1 MSTIQSKKNQKHISI
16 NNARVNNLNNVSC
29 EIPRNALTVISGVS
43 GSGKSSLAFETLY
56 AEGQRRFV
64 ESLSSYARQ
73 FLDRMNKPDVD
84 SITGLPPAIAIEQ
97 RGFARNPRSTVAT
110 QTEIYDYLRLLFGRI
125 GQTMCTCGREVR
137 KDTPAHAASVIS
149 SWNEGAKVYLL
160 FPPIDKERTISESIQ
175 SLIEN
180 GYFRAVSP
188 GSDEIIDLQEK
199 KKWSDEDYE
208 SMLIVADRVIV
219 KHDQESL
226 SRITDSLETAFVLG
240 RGRVIARNLQQS
252 EDFYFSTLFECAFC
266 NIVYQEPEPRLFS
279 FNSPF
284 GACKTCQ
291 GFGRSIGIDKNLV
304 IPDVQLSLS
313 KGAIHPFRT
322 AGFTEYHRDSL
333 DFARRHSIATNMPYS
348 ILTEEQKTMLW
359 NGDTLFPG
367 INGFFAMAEEKAQ
380 AKVGYRVLLSRYRGY
395 TQCVDCNSS
404 RLRQSARRVFVAGK
418 SLPEIMKMTLEQA
431 SEFYETISL
440 TKHQL
445 HIVELVLK
453 EIRSRLKM
461 LVDIGLEYITL
472 DRMAHT
478 LSGGESQRITLATS
492 LGSSLVGTL
501 YVLDEPS
508 IGLHARDTWRLLQLL
523 KRLKSLGN
531 TVVVVEHDPEI
542 ILEADNVIDI
552 GPKAGELGG
561 NIMFSGTVDE
571 MLKSKQS
578 LTGQYLS
585 GKTSI
590 PIPTTRSK
598 GNGKVLEIIKPME
611 RTLKGDT
618 VSIPL
623 GCMTVITGVS
633 GSGKSTLVH
642 EVMAPNIKK
651 KLSGYAG
658 VTGACQQILGME
670 HLGGIELVDQSP
682 IGKSSRS
689 TPVTYTKAFDAIRDL
704 FSETPAAK
712 QFGWRPGNFS
722 FNVPGGRCETCEG
735 EGSVTV
741 EMQFLPDITLECE
754 SCKGTR
760 YKKEVRDILFKGK
773 SIVDVLGM
781 TVQEALSF
789 FQGNKRIVNKLQTL
803 NDVGLGYIRL
813 GQPSTKLS
821 GGEAQR
827 IKLAAC
833 IDEAQSEQ
841 TLFIFDE
848 PTTGLHLDDIATLIL
863 CFRRL
868 IEKGHTVLIIEHNL
882 HVIASADHI
891 IDLGPEAGEN
901 GGHVVAAGTPEEIA
915 NNKKS
920 YTGIALKELLK

>member
-1 MSTIQSKKNQKHISI
+1 MPKKSPQKKYITITH
-16 NNARVNNLNNVSC
+16 ARVNNLKDISC

-73 FLDRMNKPDVD
+73 FLDRMNKPDVE

-110 QTEIYDYLRLLFGRI
+110 QTEIYDYLRLLYGRI
-125 GQTMCTCGREVR
+125 GTTICTCGREVR
-137 KDTPAHAASVIS
+137 KDTPAHAATVIS
-149 SWNEGAKVYLL
+149 EWNEGDRLYVL
-160 FPPIDKERTISESIQ
+160 FPIHISEHSFEQAIL

-180 GYFRAVSP
+180 GFYRAVMPAS
-188 GSDEIIDLQEK
+188 SDIIDLQQIALSSIDDSDQMLMLGDRIIIK
-199 KKWSDEDYE
+199 KDEAF
-208 SMLIVADRVIV
+208 V
-219 KHDQESL
+219 
-226 SRITDSLETAFVLG
+226 SRLTESLETAFSLG
-240 RGRVIARNLQQS
+240 HGRVTVRNIS
-252 EDFYFSTLFECAFC
+252 SMEDACFSNVYECAFC
-266 NIVYQEPEPRLFS
+266 NIEYQEPEPRLFS

-291 GFGRSIGIDKNLV
+291 GFGRSVGLDASLV
-304 IPDVQLSLS
+304 IPDMHLSLQ

-333 DFARRHSIATNMPYS
+333 DFARRHSIPDAIPYS
-348 ILTEEQKTMLW
+348 MLTEQQRTMLW
-359 NGDTLFPG
+359 EGDALFPG
-367 INGFFAMAEEKAQ
+367 INGFFAYAEEKAA

-395 TQCVDCNSS
+395 TTCHECNGA
-404 RLRQSARRVFVAGK
+404 RLRKSARRVFVAGK
-418 SLPEIMKMTLEQA
+418 ILPEIIRMTIADAYAWFDALRV
-431 SEFYETISL
+431 SESQFKIAEM
-440 TKHQL
+440 
-445 HIVELVLK
+445 VLK
-453 EIRSRLKM
+453 EIHSRLRM
-461 LVDIGLEYITL
+461 LVEIGLEYITL

-508 IGLHARDTWRLLQLL
+508 IGLHHRDTWRLMQLL
-523 KRLKSLGN
+523 KRLRSLGN

-542 ILEADNVIDI
+542 IASADHVIDI

-561 NIMFSGTVDE
+561 EIMFSGSVED
-571 MLKSKQS
+571 MLASKES

-585 GKTSI
+585 GKKHIDI
-590 PIPTTRSK
+590 PKKRSK
-598 GNGKVLEIIKPME
+598 GNGHFLEIIEPKE
-611 RTLKGDT
+611 RNLKGDT

-623 GCMTVITGVS
+623 GCITVVTGVS

-642 EVMAPNIKK
+642 EVLAPALKK
-651 KLSGYAG
+651 KYAG
-658 VTGACQQILGME
+658 FAGSIGACKDILGAGNLQAVE
-670 HLGGIELVDQSP
+670 IVDQSP

-704 FSETPAAK
+704 FSETPASK
-712 QFGWRPGNFS
+712 QLGWRAGHFS

-741 EMQFLPDITLECE
+741 EMQFLPDITLPCE

-760 YKKEVRDILFKGK
+760 YKKEARDINYKGA

-781 TVQEALSF
+781 TVHEALAF
-789 FQGNKRIVNKLQTL
+789 FAGSKRIINKLQVL
-803 NDVGLGYIRL
+803 SDVGLGYVRL

-827 IKLAAC
+827 IKLATA
-833 IDEAQSEQ
+833 IDDSRSEK
-841 TLFIFDE
+841 TLFVFDE
-848 PTTGLHLDDIATLIL
+848 PTTGLHLDDINTLL
-863 CFRRL
+863 KCFRAL
-868 IEKGHTVLIIEHNL
+868 VEKGHSVIIIEHHLNI
-882 HVIASADHI
+882 IAAADFV
-891 IDLGPEAGEN
+891 IDLGPEAGDE
-901 GGHVVAAGTPEEIA
+901 GGYVIASGTPEEIM
-915 NNKKS
+915 KEKRS
-920 YTGIALKELLK
+920 HTGKALKTVLI

>member
-1 MSTIQSKKNQKHISI
+1 MPKQSPQKKHITI
-16 NNARVNNLNNVSC
+16 THARVNNLKDISC

-73 FLDRMNKPDVD
+73 FLDRMNKPDVE

-110 QTEIYDYLRLLFGRI
+110 QTEIYDYLRLLYGRI
-125 GQTMCTCGREVR
+125 GTTICTCGREVR
-137 KDTPAHAASVIS
+137 KDTPAHAATVIS
-149 SWNEGAKVYLL
+149 EWNEGDRLYIL
-160 FPPIDKERTISESIQ
+160 FPIHIGEHSFEHAIR

-180 GYFRAVSP
+180 GFYRAVMPAS
-188 GSDEIIDLQEK
+188 SDIIDLQEHVHA
-199 KKWSDEDYE
+199 SIEDADQ
-208 SMLIVADRVIV
+208 MLMLADRIIIKKDEAFV
-219 KHDQESL
+219 
-226 SRITDSLETAFVLG
+226 SRLTESLETAFSLG
-240 RGRVIARNLQQS
+240 HGRVTVRNISLM
-252 EDFYFSTLFECAFC
+252 EDACFSNVHECAFC
-266 NIVYQEPEPRLFS
+266 NIEYQEPEPRLFS

-291 GFGRSIGIDKNLV
+291 GFGRSVGLDASLV
-304 IPDVQLSLS
+304 IPDMHLSLQ

-333 DFARRHSIATNMPYS
+333 DFARRHSISISIPYS
-348 ILTEEQKTMLW
+348 MLTEQQRNMLW
-359 NGDTLFPG
+359 EGDALFPG
-367 INGFFAMAEEKAQ
+367 INGFFAYAEEKAA

-395 TQCVDCNSS
+395 TTCHECNGA
-404 RLRQSARRVFVAGK
+404 RLRKSARRVFVAGK
-418 SLPEIMKMTLEQA
+418 ILPEIIRMTIADAYAWFDALEV
-431 SEFYETISL
+431 SESQFKIAEM
-440 TKHQL
+440 
-445 HIVELVLK
+445 VLK
-453 EIRSRLKM
+453 EIHSRLRM
-461 LVDIGLEYITL
+461 LVEIGLEYITL

-508 IGLHARDTWRLLQLL
+508 IGLHHRDTWRLMQLL
-523 KRLKSLGN
+523 KRLRSLGN

-542 ILEADNVIDI
+542 IASADHVIDI

-561 NIMFSGTVDE
+561 EIMFSGTVED
-571 MLKSKQS
+571 MLASNES

-585 GKTSI
+585 GKKNIDI
-590 PIPTTRSK
+590 PKKRSK
-598 GNGKVLEIIKPME
+598 GNGHFLEIIEPKE
-611 RTLKGDT
+611 RNLKGDT

-623 GCMTVITGVS
+623 GCITVVTGVS

-642 EVMAPNIKK
+642 EVLAPALKK
-651 KLSGYAG
+651 KYAG
-658 VTGACQQILGME
+658 FAGSIGACKDILGAGNLQAVE
-670 HLGGIELVDQSP
+670 IVDQSP

-704 FSETPAAK
+704 FAETPASK
-712 QFGWRPGNFS
+712 QLGWRAGHFS

-741 EMQFLPDITLECE
+741 EMQFLPDITLPCE

-760 YKKEVRDILFKGK
+760 YKKEARDIHYKGA

-781 TVQEALSF
+781 TVHEALAF
-789 FQGNKRIVNKLQTL
+789 FAGNKRIINKLQVL
-803 NDVGLGYIRL
+803 SDVGLGYVRL

-827 IKLAAC
+827 IKLATA
-833 IDEAQSEQ
+833 IDDSRSEK
-841 TLFIFDE
+841 TLFVFDE
-848 PTTGLHLDDIATLIL
+848 PTTGLHLDDINTLL
-863 CFRRL
+863 MCFRAL
-868 IEKGHTVLIIEHNL
+868 VEKGHSVIIIEHHLNI
-882 HVIASADHI
+882 IAAADYV
-891 IDLGPEAGEN
+891 IDLGPEAGEE
-901 GGHVVAAGTPEEIA
+901 GGYVIASGTPEEIM
-915 NNKKS
+915 KEKRS
-920 YTGIALKELLK
+920 HTGKALKTVLT

>member
-1 MSTIQSKKNQKHISI
+1 MPKQSSQKKHITI
-16 NNARVNNLNNVSC
+16 THARVNNLKDISC

-73 FLDRMNKPDVD
+73 FLDRMNKPDVE

-110 QTEIYDYLRLLFGRI
+110 QTEIYDYLRLLYGRI
-125 GQTMCTCGREVR
+125 GTTICTCGREVR
-137 KDTPAHAASVIS
+137 KDTPAHAATVIS
-149 SWNEGAKVYLL
+149 EWNEGDRLYIL
-160 FPPIDKERTISESIQ
+160 FPIHIGEHSFEHAIK

-180 GYFRAVSP
+180 GFYRAVMPAS
-188 GSDEIIDLQEK
+188 SDIIDLQEHVHASIEDADQMLMLGDRIIIK
-199 KKWSDEDYE
+199 KDEAF
-208 SMLIVADRVIV
+208 V
-219 KHDQESL
+219 
-226 SRITDSLETAFVLG
+226 SRLTESLETAFSLG
-240 RGRVIARNLQQS
+240 HGRVTVRNIS
-252 EDFYFSTLFECAFC
+252 SMDDACFSNVHECAFC
-266 NIVYQEPEPRLFS
+266 NIEYQEPEPRLFS

-291 GFGRSIGIDKNLV
+291 GFGRSVGLDTSLV
-304 IPDVQLSLS
+304 IPDMHLSLQ

-333 DFARRHSIATNMPYS
+333 DFARRHSIPDAIPYS
-348 ILTEEQKTMLW
+348 MLTERQRTMLW
-359 NGDTLFPG
+359 EGDALFPG
-367 INGFFAMAEEKAQ
+367 INGFFAYAEEKAA

-395 TQCVDCNSS
+395 TTCHECNGA
-404 RLRQSARRVFVAGK
+404 RLRKSARRVFIAGK
-418 SLPEIMKMTLEQA
+418 TLPEIIRMTIAQA
-431 SEFYETISL
+431 FAWFDALQVSESQFKIAEM
-440 TKHQL
+440 
-445 HIVELVLK
+445 VLK
-453 EIRSRLKM
+453 EIHSRLRM
-461 LVDIGLEYITL
+461 LVEIGLEYITL

-508 IGLHARDTWRLLQLL
+508 IGLHHRDTWRLMQLL
-523 KRLKSLGN
+523 KRLRSLGN

-542 ILEADNVIDI
+542 IASADHVIDI

-561 NIMFSGTVDE
+561 EIMFSGTVKD
-571 MLKSKQS
+571 MLASNES

-585 GKTSI
+585 GKKNIDI
-590 PIPTTRSK
+590 PKKRSK
-598 GNGKVLEIIKPME
+598 GNGHFLEIIEPKE
-611 RTLKGDT
+611 RNLKGDT

-623 GCMTVITGVS
+623 GCITVVTGVS

-642 EVMAPNIKK
+642 EVLAPALKK
-651 KLSGYAG
+651 KYAG
-658 VTGACQQILGME
+658 FAGSIGACKDILGAGNLQAVE
-670 HLGGIELVDQSP
+670 IVDQSP

-704 FSETPAAK
+704 FAETPASK
-712 QFGWRPGNFS
+712 QLGWRAGHFS

-741 EMQFLPDITLECE
+741 EMQFLPDITLPCE

-760 YKKEVRDILFKGK
+760 YKKEARDIHYKGA

-781 TVQEALSF
+781 TVHEALAF
-789 FQGNKRIVNKLQTL
+789 FAGNKRIINKLQVL
-803 NDVGLGYIRL
+803 SDVGLGYVRL

-827 IKLAAC
+827 IKLATA
-833 IDEAQSEQ
+833 IDDSRSEK
-841 TLFIFDE
+841 TLFVFDE
-848 PTTGLHLDDIATLIL
+848 PTTGLHLDDINTLL
-863 CFRRL
+863 MCFRAL
-868 IEKGHTVLIIEHNL
+868 VEKGHSVIIIEHHLNI
-882 HVIASADHI
+882 IAAADYV
-891 IDLGPEAGEN
+891 IDLGPEAGEE
-901 GGHVVAAGTPEEIA
+901 GGYVIASGTPEEIM
-915 NNKKS
+915 KEKRS
-920 YTGIALKELLK
+920 HTGKALKTVLI

>member
-1 MSTIQSKKNQKHISI
+1 MPKKSPQKKYITITH
-16 NNARVNNLNNVSC
+16 ARVNNLKDISC

-73 FLDRMNKPDVD
+73 FLDRMNKPDVE

-110 QTEIYDYLRLLFGRI
+110 QTEIYDYLRLLYGRI
-125 GQTMCTCGREVR
+125 GTTMCTCGREVR
-137 KDTPAHAASVIS
+137 KDTPAHAATVIS
-149 SWNEGAKVYLL
+149 EWNEGDRLYIL
-160 FPPIDKERTISESIQ
+160 FPIHISEHSFEQAIN

-180 GYFRAVSP
+180 GFYRAVMPAS
-188 GSDEIIDLQEK
+188 SDIIDLQQIALSSIDDSDQMLMLGDRIIIK
-199 KKWSDEDYE
+199 KDEAF
-208 SMLIVADRVIV
+208 V
-219 KHDQESL
+219 
-226 SRITDSLETAFVLG
+226 SRLTESLETAFSLG
-240 RGRVIARNLQQS
+240 HGRVTVRNIS
-252 EDFYFSTLFECAFC
+252 SMEDACFSNVYECAFC
-266 NIVYQEPEPRLFS
+266 NIEYQEPEPRLFS

-291 GFGRSIGIDKNLV
+291 GFGRSVGLDASLV
-304 IPDVQLSLS
+304 IPDMHLSLQ

-333 DFARRHSIATNMPYS
+333 DFARRHSIPDAIPYS
-348 ILTEEQKTMLW
+348 MLTEQQRTMLW
-359 NGDTLFPG
+359 EGDALFPG
-367 INGFFAMAEEKAQ
+367 INGFFAYAEEKAA

-395 TQCVDCNSS
+395 TTCHECNGA
-404 RLRQSARRVFVAGK
+404 RLRKSARRVFVAGK
-418 SLPEIMKMTLEQA
+418 ILPEIIRMTIADAYAWFDALQV
-431 SEFYETISL
+431 SESQFKIAEM
-440 TKHQL
+440 
-445 HIVELVLK
+445 VLK
-453 EIRSRLKM
+453 EIHSRLRM
-461 LVDIGLEYITL
+461 LVEIGLEYITL

-508 IGLHARDTWRLLQLL
+508 IGLHHRDTWRLMQLL
-523 KRLKSLGN
+523 KRLRSLGN

-542 ILEADNVIDI
+542 IASADHVIDI

-561 NIMFSGTVDE
+561 EIMFSGSVED
-571 MLKSKQS
+571 MLASKES

-585 GKTSI
+585 GKKHIDI
-590 PIPTTRSK
+590 PKIRSK
-598 GNGKVLEIIKPME
+598 GNGYFLEIIEPKE
-611 RTLKGDT
+611 RNLKGDT

-623 GCMTVITGVS
+623 GCITVVTGVS

-642 EVMAPNIKK
+642 EVLAPALKK
-651 KLSGYAG
+651 KYAG
-658 VTGACQQILGME
+658 FAGSIGACKDILGAGNLQAVE
-670 HLGGIELVDQSP
+670 IVDQSP

-704 FSETPAAK
+704 FSETPASK
-712 QFGWRPGNFS
+712 QLGWRAGHFS

-741 EMQFLPDITLECE
+741 EMQFLPDITLPCE

-760 YKKEVRDILFKGK
+760 YKKEARDINYKGA

-781 TVQEALSF
+781 TVHEALAF
-789 FQGNKRIVNKLQTL
+789 FAGSKRIINKLQVL
-803 NDVGLGYIRL
+803 SDVGLGYVRL

-827 IKLAAC
+827 IKLATA
-833 IDEAQSEQ
+833 IDDSRSEK
-841 TLFIFDE
+841 TLFVFDE
-848 PTTGLHLDDIATLIL
+848 PTTGLHLDDINTLL
-863 CFRRL
+863 KCFRAL
-868 IEKGHTVLIIEHNL
+868 VEKGHSVIIIEHHLNI
-882 HVIASADHI
+882 IAAADFV
-891 IDLGPEAGEN
+891 IDLGPEAGDE
-901 GGHVVAAGTPEEIA
+901 GGYVIASGTPEEIM
-915 NNKKS
+915 KEKRS
-920 YTGIALKELLK
+920 HTGKALKTVLI

>member
-1 MSTIQSKKNQKHISI
+1 MPKKSPQKKYITITH
-16 NNARVNNLNNVSC
+16 ARVNNLKDISC

-73 FLDRMNKPDVD
+73 FLDRMNKPDVE

-110 QTEIYDYLRLLFGRI
+110 QTEIYDYLRLLYGRI
-125 GQTMCTCGREVR
+125 GTTMCTCGREVR
-137 KDTPAHAASVIS
+137 KDTPAHAATVIS
-149 SWNEGAKVYLL
+149 EWNEGDRLYVL
-160 FPPIDKERTISESIQ
+160 FPIHVGEHSFEQAIL

-180 GYFRAVSP
+180 GFYRAVMPAS
-188 GSDEIIDLQEK
+188 SDIIDLQQIALSSIDDSDQMLMLGDRIIIK
-199 KKWSDEDYE
+199 KDEAF
-208 SMLIVADRVIV
+208 V
-219 KHDQESL
+219 
-226 SRITDSLETAFVLG
+226 SRLTESLETAFSLG
-240 RGRVIARNLQQS
+240 HGRVTVRNIS
-252 EDFYFSTLFECAFC
+252 SMEDACFSNVYECAFC
-266 NIVYQEPEPRLFS
+266 NIEYQEPEPRLFS

-291 GFGRSIGIDKNLV
+291 GFGRSVGLDASLV
-304 IPDVQLSLS
+304 IPDMHLSLQ

-333 DFARRHSIATNMPYS
+333 DFARRHSIPDAIPYS
-348 ILTEEQKTMLW
+348 MLTEQQRTMLW
-359 NGDTLFPG
+359 EGDALFPG
-367 INGFFAMAEEKAQ
+367 INGFFAYAEEKAA

-395 TQCVDCNSS
+395 TTCHECNGA
-404 RLRQSARRVFVAGK
+404 RLRKSARRVFVAGK
-418 SLPEIMKMTLEQA
+418 ILPEIIRMTIADAYAWFDALQV
-431 SEFYETISL
+431 SESQFKIAEM
-440 TKHQL
+440 
-445 HIVELVLK
+445 VLK
-453 EIRSRLKM
+453 EIHSRLRM
-461 LVDIGLEYITL
+461 LVEIGLEYITL

-508 IGLHARDTWRLLQLL
+508 IGLHHRDTWRLMQLL
-523 KRLKSLGN
+523 KRLRSLGN

-542 ILEADNVIDI
+542 IASADHVIDI

-561 NIMFSGTVDE
+561 EIMFSGSVED
-571 MLKSKQS
+571 MLASKES

-585 GKTSI
+585 GKKHIDI
-590 PIPTTRSK
+590 PKIRSK
-598 GNGKVLEIIKPME
+598 GNGHFLEIIEPKE
-611 RTLKGDT
+611 RNLKGDT

-623 GCMTVITGVS
+623 GCITVVTGVS

-642 EVMAPNIKK
+642 EVLAPALKK
-651 KLSGYAG
+651 KYAG
-658 VTGACQQILGME
+658 FAGSIGACKDILGAGNLQAVE
-670 HLGGIELVDQSP
+670 IVDQSP

-704 FSETPAAK
+704 FSETPASK
-712 QFGWRPGNFS
+712 QLGWRAGHFS

-741 EMQFLPDITLECE
+741 EMQFLPDITLPCE

-760 YKKEVRDILFKGK
+760 YKKEARDINYKGA

-781 TVQEALSF
+781 TVHEALAF
-789 FQGNKRIVNKLQTL
+789 FAGSKRIINKLQVL
-803 NDVGLGYIRL
+803 SDVGLGYVRL

-827 IKLAAC
+827 IKLATA
-833 IDEAQSEQ
+833 IDDSRSEK
-841 TLFIFDE
+841 TLFVFDE
-848 PTTGLHLDDIATLIL
+848 PTTGLHLDDINTLL
-863 CFRRL
+863 KCFRAL
-868 IEKGHTVLIIEHNL
+868 VEKGHSVIIIEHHLNI
-882 HVIASADHI
+882 IAAADFV
-891 IDLGPEAGEN
+891 IDLGPEAGDE
-901 GGHVVAAGTPEEIA
+901 GGYVIASGTPEEIM
-915 NNKKS
+915 KEKRS
-920 YTGIALKELLK
+920 HTGKALKTVLI

>member
-1 MSTIQSKKNQKHISI
+1 MPKKSPQKKYITITH
-16 NNARVNNLNNVSC
+16 ARVNNLKDISC

-73 FLDRMNKPDVD
+73 FLDRMNKPDVE

-110 QTEIYDYLRLLFGRI
+110 QTEIYDYLRLLYGRI
-125 GQTMCTCGREVR
+125 GTTMCTCGREVR
-137 KDTPAHAASVIS
+137 KDTPAHAATVIS
-149 SWNEGAKVYLL
+149 EWNEGDRLYVL
-160 FPPIDKERTISESIQ
+160 FPIHVGEHSIEQ
-175 SLIEN
+175 AILSLIEN
-180 GYFRAVSP
+180 GFYRAVMPAS
-188 GSDEIIDLQEK
+188 SDIIDLQQIALSSIDDSDQMLMLGDRIIIK
-199 KKWSDEDYE
+199 KDEAF
-208 SMLIVADRVIV
+208 V
-219 KHDQESL
+219 
-226 SRITDSLETAFVLG
+226 SRLTESLETAFSLG
-240 RGRVIARNLQQS
+240 HGRVTVRNIS
-252 EDFYFSTLFECAFC
+252 SMEDACFSNVYECAFC
-266 NIVYQEPEPRLFS
+266 NIEYQEPEPRLFS

-291 GFGRSIGIDKNLV
+291 GFGRSVGLDASLV
-304 IPDVQLSLS
+304 IPDMHLSLQ

-333 DFARRHSIATNMPYS
+333 DFARRHSIPDAIPYS
-348 ILTEEQKTMLW
+348 MLTEQQRTMLW
-359 NGDTLFPG
+359 EGDALFPG
-367 INGFFAMAEEKAQ
+367 INGFFAYAEEKAA

-395 TQCVDCNSS
+395 TTCHECNGA
-404 RLRQSARRVFVAGK
+404 RLRKSARRVFVAGK
-418 SLPEIMKMTLEQA
+418 ILPEIIRMTIADAYAWFDALQV
-431 SEFYETISL
+431 SESQFKIAEM
-440 TKHQL
+440 
-445 HIVELVLK
+445 VLK
-453 EIRSRLKM
+453 EIHSRLRM
-461 LVDIGLEYITL
+461 LVEIGLEYITL

-508 IGLHARDTWRLLQLL
+508 IGLHHRDTWRLMQLL
-523 KRLKSLGN
+523 KRLRSLGN

-542 ILEADNVIDI
+542 IASADHVIDI

-561 NIMFSGTVDE
+561 EIMFSGSVED
-571 MLKSKQS
+571 MLASKES

-585 GKTSI
+585 GKKHIDI
-590 PIPTTRSK
+590 PKIRSK
-598 GNGKVLEIIKPME
+598 GNGHFLEIIEPKE
-611 RTLKGDT
+611 RNLKGDT

-623 GCMTVITGVS
+623 GCITVVTGVS

-642 EVMAPNIKK
+642 EVLAPALKK
-651 KLSGYAG
+651 KYAG
-658 VTGACQQILGME
+658 FAGSIGACKDILGAGNLQAVE
-670 HLGGIELVDQSP
+670 IVDQSP

-704 FSETPAAK
+704 FSETPASK
-712 QFGWRPGNFS
+712 QLGWRAGHFS

-741 EMQFLPDITLECE
+741 EMQFLPDITLPCE

-760 YKKEVRDILFKGK
+760 YKKEARDINYKGA

-781 TVQEALSF
+781 TVHEALAF
-789 FQGNKRIVNKLQTL
+789 FAGSKRIINKLQVL
-803 NDVGLGYIRL
+803 SDVGLGYVRL

-827 IKLAAC
+827 IKLATA
-833 IDEAQSEQ
+833 IDDSRSEK
-841 TLFIFDE
+841 TLFVFDE
-848 PTTGLHLDDIATLIL
+848 PTTGLHLDDINTLL
-863 CFRRL
+863 KCFRAL
-868 IEKGHTVLIIEHNL
+868 VEKGHSVIIIEHHLNI
-882 HVIASADHI
+882 IAAADFV
-891 IDLGPEAGEN
+891 IDLGPEAGDE
-901 GGHVVAAGTPEEIA
+901 GGYVIASGTPEEIM
-915 NNKKS
+915 KEKRS
-920 YTGIALKELLK
+920 HTGKALKTVLI

>member
-1 MSTIQSKKNQKHISI
+1 MPKQSPQKKHITI
-16 NNARVNNLNNVSC
+16 THARVNNLKDISC

-73 FLDRMNKPDVD
+73 FLDRMNKPDVE

-110 QTEIYDYLRLLFGRI
+110 QTEIYDYLRLLYGRI
-125 GQTMCTCGREVR
+125 GTTICTCGREVR
-137 KDTPAHAASVIS
+137 KDTPAHAATVIS
-149 SWNEGAKVYLL
+149 EWNEGDRLYIL
-160 FPPIDKERTISESIQ
+160 FPIHIGEHSFEHAIR

-180 GYFRAVSP
+180 GFYRAVLPAS
-188 GSDEIIDLQEK
+188 SDIIDLQEHVHASIEDADQMLMLGDRIIIK
-199 KKWSDEDYE
+199 KDEAF
-208 SMLIVADRVIV
+208 V
-219 KHDQESL
+219 
-226 SRITDSLETAFVLG
+226 SRLTESLETAFSLG
-240 RGRVIARNLQQS
+240 HGRVTVRNISLM
-252 EDFYFSTLFECAFC
+252 EDACFSNVHECAFC
-266 NIVYQEPEPRLFS
+266 NIEYQEPEPRLFS

-291 GFGRSIGIDKNLV
+291 GFGRSVGLDASLV
-304 IPDVQLSLS
+304 IPDMHLSLQ

-333 DFARRHSIATNMPYS
+333 DFARRHSISISIPYS
-348 ILTEEQKTMLW
+348 MLTEQQRNMLW
-359 NGDTLFPG
+359 EGDALFPG
-367 INGFFAMAEEKAQ
+367 INGFFAYAEEKAA

-395 TQCVDCNSS
+395 TTCHECNGA
-404 RLRQSARRVFVAGK
+404 RLRKSARRVFVAGK
-418 SLPEIMKMTLEQA
+418 ILPEIIRMTIADAYAWFDALEV
-431 SEFYETISL
+431 SESQFKIAEM
-440 TKHQL
+440 
-445 HIVELVLK
+445 VLK
-453 EIRSRLKM
+453 EIHSRLRM
-461 LVDIGLEYITL
+461 LVEIGLEYITL

-508 IGLHARDTWRLLQLL
+508 IGLHHRDTWRLMQLL
-523 KRLKSLGN
+523 KRLRSLGN

-542 ILEADNVIDI
+542 IASADHVIDI

-561 NIMFSGTVDE
+561 EIMFSGTVED
-571 MLKSKQS
+571 MLASNES

-585 GKTSI
+585 GKKKIDI
-590 PIPTTRSK
+590 PKKRSK
-598 GNGKVLEIIKPME
+598 GNGHFLEIIEPKE
-611 RTLKGDT
+611 RNLKGDT

-623 GCMTVITGVS
+623 GCITVVTGVS

-642 EVMAPNIKK
+642 EVLAPALKK
-651 KLSGYAG
+651 KYAG
-658 VTGACQQILGME
+658 FAGSIGACKDILGAGNLQAVE
-670 HLGGIELVDQSP
+670 IVDQSP

-704 FSETPAAK
+704 FAETPASK
-712 QFGWRPGNFS
+712 QLGWRAGHFS

-741 EMQFLPDITLECE
+741 EMQFLPDITLPCE

-760 YKKEVRDILFKGK
+760 YKKEARDIHYKGA

-781 TVQEALSF
+781 TVHEALAF
-789 FQGNKRIVNKLQTL
+789 FAGNKRIINKLQVL
-803 NDVGLGYIRL
+803 SDVGLGYVRL

-827 IKLAAC
+827 IKLATA
-833 IDEAQSEQ
+833 IDDSRSEK
-841 TLFIFDE
+841 TLFVFDE
-848 PTTGLHLDDIATLIL
+848 PTTGLHLDDINTLL
-863 CFRRL
+863 MCFRAL
-868 IEKGHTVLIIEHNL
+868 VEKGHSVIIIEHHLNI
-882 HVIASADHI
+882 IAAADYV
-891 IDLGPEAGEN
+891 IDLGPEAGEE
-901 GGHVVAAGTPEEIA
+901 GGYVIASGTPEQIMKE
-915 NNKKS
+915 KRS
-920 YTGIALKELLK
+920 HTGKALKTVLT

>member
-1 MSTIQSKKNQKHISI
+1 MPKKSPQKKYITITH
-16 NNARVNNLNNVSC
+16 ARVNNLKDISC

-73 FLDRMNKPDVD
+73 FLDRMNKPDVE

-110 QTEIYDYLRLLFGRI
+110 QTEIYDYLRLLYGRI
-125 GQTMCTCGREVR
+125 GTTMCTCGREVR
-137 KDTPAHAASVIS
+137 KDTPAHAATVIS
-149 SWNEGAKVYLL
+149 EWNEGDRLYIL
-160 FPPIDKERTISESIQ
+160 FPIHISEHSFEQAIG

-180 GYFRAVSP
+180 GFYRAVMPAS
-188 GSDEIIDLQEK
+188 SDIIDLQQIALSSIDDSDQMLMLGDRIIIK
-199 KKWSDEDYE
+199 KDEAF
-208 SMLIVADRVIV
+208 V
-219 KHDQESL
+219 
-226 SRITDSLETAFVLG
+226 SRLTESLETAFSLG
-240 RGRVIARNLQQS
+240 HGRVTVRNIS
-252 EDFYFSTLFECAFC
+252 SMEDACFSNVYECAFC
-266 NIVYQEPEPRLFS
+266 NIEYQEPEPRLFS

-291 GFGRSIGIDKNLV
+291 GFGRSVGLDASLV
-304 IPDVQLSLS
+304 IPDMHLSLQ

-333 DFARRHSIATNMPYS
+333 DFARRHSIPDAIPYS
-348 ILTEEQKTMLW
+348 MLTEQQRTMLW
-359 NGDTLFPG
+359 EGDALFPG
-367 INGFFAMAEEKAQ
+367 INGFFAYAEEKAA

-395 TQCVDCNSS
+395 TTCHECNGA
-404 RLRQSARRVFVAGK
+404 RLRKSARRVFVAGK
-418 SLPEIMKMTLEQA
+418 ILPEIIRMTIADAYAWFDALRV
-431 SEFYETISL
+431 SESQFKIAEM
-440 TKHQL
+440 
-445 HIVELVLK
+445 VLK
-453 EIRSRLKM
+453 EIHSRLRM
-461 LVDIGLEYITL
+461 LVEIGLEYITL

-508 IGLHARDTWRLLQLL
+508 IGLHHRDTWRLMQLL
-523 KRLKSLGN
+523 KRLRSLGN

-542 ILEADNVIDI
+542 IASADHVIDI

-561 NIMFSGTVDE
+561 EIMFSGSVED
-571 MLKSKQS
+571 MLASKES

-585 GKTSI
+585 GKKHIDI
-590 PIPTTRSK
+590 PKKRSK
-598 GNGKVLEIIKPME
+598 GNGHFLEIIEPKE
-611 RTLKGDT
+611 RNLKGDT

-623 GCMTVITGVS
+623 GCITVVTGVS

-642 EVMAPNIKK
+642 EVLAPALKK
-651 KLSGYAG
+651 KYAG
-658 VTGACQQILGME
+658 FAGSIGACKDILGAGNLQAVE
-670 HLGGIELVDQSP
+670 IVDQSP

-704 FSETPAAK
+704 FSETPASK
-712 QFGWRPGNFS
+712 QLGWRAGHFS

-741 EMQFLPDITLECE
+741 EMQFLPDITLPCE

-760 YKKEVRDILFKGK
+760 YKKEARDINYKGA

-781 TVQEALSF
+781 TVHEALAF
-789 FQGNKRIVNKLQTL
+789 FAGSKRIINKLQVL
-803 NDVGLGYIRL
+803 SDVGLGYVRL

-827 IKLAAC
+827 IKLATA
-833 IDEAQSEQ
+833 IDDSRSEK
-841 TLFIFDE
+841 TLFVFDE
-848 PTTGLHLDDIATLIL
+848 PTTGLHLDDINTLL
-863 CFRRL
+863 KCFRAL
-868 IEKGHTVLIIEHNL
+868 VEKGHSVIIIEHHLNI
-882 HVIASADHI
+882 IAAADFV
-891 IDLGPEAGEN
+891 IDLGPEAGDE
-901 GGHVVAAGTPEEIA
+901 GGYVIASGTPEEIM
-915 NNKKS
+915 KEKRS
-920 YTGIALKELLK
+920 HTGKALKTVLI

>member
-1 MSTIQSKKNQKHISI
+1 MPKQSPQKKHITI
-16 NNARVNNLNNVSC
+16 THARVNNLKDISC

-73 FLDRMNKPDVD
+73 FLDRMNKPDVE

-110 QTEIYDYLRLLFGRI
+110 QTEIYDYLRLLYGRI
-125 GQTMCTCGREVR
+125 GTTICTCGREVR

-149 SWNEGAKVYLL
+149 EWNEGDRLYIL
-160 FPPIDKERTISESIQ
+160 FPIHIGEHSFEHAIK

-180 GYFRAVSP
+180 GFYRAVMPAS
-188 GSDEIIDLQEK
+188 SDIIDLQEHVHASIEDADQMLMLGDRIIIK
-199 KKWSDEDYE
+199 KDEAF
-208 SMLIVADRVIV
+208 V
-219 KHDQESL
+219 
-226 SRITDSLETAFVLG
+226 SRLTESLETAFSLG
-240 RGRVIARNLQQS
+240 HGRVTVRNIS
-252 EDFYFSTLFECAFC
+252 SMDDACFSNVHECAFC
-266 NIVYQEPEPRLFS
+266 NIEYQEPEPRLFS

-291 GFGRSIGIDKNLV
+291 GFGRSVGLDTSLV
-304 IPDVQLSLS
+304 IPDMHLSLQ

-333 DFARRHSIATNMPYS
+333 DFARRHSIPDAIPYS
-348 ILTEEQKTMLW
+348 MLTERQRTMLW
-359 NGDTLFPG
+359 EGDALFPG
-367 INGFFAMAEEKAQ
+367 INGFFAYAEEKAA

-395 TQCVDCNSS
+395 TTCHECNGA
-404 RLRQSARRVFVAGK
+404 RLRKSARRVFIAGK
-418 SLPEIMKMTLEQA
+418 TLPEIIRMTIAQA
-431 SEFYETISL
+431 FAWFDALQVSESQFKIAEM
-440 TKHQL
+440 
-445 HIVELVLK
+445 VLK
-453 EIRSRLKM
+453 EIHSRLRM
-461 LVDIGLEYITL
+461 LVEIGLEYITL

-508 IGLHARDTWRLLQLL
+508 IGLHHRDTWRLMQLL
-523 KRLKSLGN
+523 KRLRSLGN

-542 ILEADNVIDI
+542 IASADHVIDI

-561 NIMFSGTVDE
+561 EIMFSGTVKD
-571 MLKSKQS
+571 MLSSNES

-585 GKTSI
+585 GKKNIDI
-590 PIPTTRSK
+590 PKKRSK
-598 GNGKVLEIIKPME
+598 GNGHFLEIIEPKE
-611 RTLKGDT
+611 RNLKGDT

-623 GCMTVITGVS
+623 GCITVVTGVS

-642 EVMAPNIKK
+642 EVLAPALKK
-651 KLSGYAG
+651 KYAG
-658 VTGACQQILGME
+658 FAGSIGACKDILGAGNLQAVE
-670 HLGGIELVDQSP
+670 IVDQSP

-704 FSETPAAK
+704 FAETPASK
-712 QFGWRPGNFS
+712 QLGWRAGHFS

-741 EMQFLPDITLECE
+741 EMQFLPDITLPCE

-760 YKKEVRDILFKGK
+760 YKKEARDIHYKGA

-781 TVQEALSF
+781 TVHEALAF
-789 FQGNKRIVNKLQTL
+789 FAGNKRIINKLQVL
-803 NDVGLGYIRL
+803 SDVGLGYVRL

-827 IKLAAC
+827 IKLATA
-833 IDEAQSEQ
+833 IDDSRSEK
-841 TLFIFDE
+841 TLFVFDE
-848 PTTGLHLDDIATLIL
+848 PTTGLHLDDINTLL
-863 CFRRL
+863 MCFRAL
-868 IEKGHTVLIIEHNL
+868 VEKGHSVIIIEHHLNI
-882 HVIASADHI
+882 IAAADYV
-891 IDLGPEAGEN
+891 IDLGPEAGEE
-901 GGHVVAAGTPEEIA
+901 GGYVIASGTPEEIM
-915 NNKKS
+915 KEKRS
-920 YTGIALKELLK
+920 HTGKALKTVLI

>member
-1 MSTIQSKKNQKHISI
+1 MPKKSPQKKYITITH
-16 NNARVNNLNNVSC
+16 ARVNNLKDISC

-73 FLDRMNKPDVD
+73 FLDRMNKPDVE

-110 QTEIYDYLRLLFGRI
+110 QTEIYDYLRLLYGRI
-125 GQTMCTCGREVR
+125 GTTMCTCGREVR
-137 KDTPAHAASVIS
+137 KDTPAHAATVIS
-149 SWNEGAKVYLL
+149 EWNEGDRLYVL
-160 FPPIDKERTISESIQ
+160 FPIHVGEHSFEQAIL

-180 GYFRAVSP
+180 GFYRAVMPAS
-188 GSDEIIDLQEK
+188 SDIIDLQQIALSSIDDSDQMLMLGDRIIIK
-199 KKWSDEDYE
+199 KDEAF
-208 SMLIVADRVIV
+208 V
-219 KHDQESL
+219 
-226 SRITDSLETAFVLG
+226 SRLTESLETAFSLG
-240 RGRVIARNLQQS
+240 HGRVTVRNIS
-252 EDFYFSTLFECAFC
+252 SMEDACFSNVYECAFC
-266 NIVYQEPEPRLFS
+266 NIEYQEPEPRLFS

-291 GFGRSIGIDKNLV
+291 GFGRSVGLDASLV
-304 IPDVQLSLS
+304 IPDMHLSLQ

-333 DFARRHSIATNMPYS
+333 DFARRHSIPDAIPYS
-348 ILTEEQKTMLW
+348 MLTEQQRTMLW
-359 NGDTLFPG
+359 EGDALFPG
-367 INGFFAMAEEKAQ
+367 INGFFAYAEEKAA

-395 TQCVDCNSS
+395 TTCHECNGA
-404 RLRQSARRVFVAGK
+404 RLRKSARRVFVAGK
-418 SLPEIMKMTLEQA
+418 ILPEIIRMTIADAYAWFDALRV
-431 SEFYETISL
+431 SESQFKIAEM
-440 TKHQL
+440 
-445 HIVELVLK
+445 VLK
-453 EIRSRLKM
+453 EIHSRLRM
-461 LVDIGLEYITL
+461 LVEIGLEYIAL

-508 IGLHARDTWRLLQLL
+508 IGLHHRDTWRLMQLL
-523 KRLKSLGN
+523 KRLRSLGN

-542 ILEADNVIDI
+542 IASADHVIDI

-561 NIMFSGTVDE
+561 EIMFSGSVED
-571 MLKSKQS
+571 MLASKES

-585 GKTSI
+585 GKKHINI
-590 PIPTTRSK
+590 PKIRSK
-598 GNGKVLEIIKPME
+598 GNGHFLEIIEPKE
-611 RTLKGDT
+611 RNLKGDT

-623 GCMTVITGVS
+623 GCITVVTGVS

-642 EVMAPNIKK
+642 EVLAPALKK
-651 KLSGYAG
+651 KYAG
-658 VTGACQQILGME
+658 FAGSIGACKDILGAGNLQAVE
-670 HLGGIELVDQSP
+670 IVDQSP

-704 FSETPAAK
+704 FAETPASK
-712 QFGWRPGNFS
+712 QLGWRAGHFS

-741 EMQFLPDITLECE
+741 EMQFLPDITLPCE

-760 YKKEVRDILFKGK
+760 YKKEARDINYKGA

-781 TVQEALSF
+781 TVHEALAF
-789 FQGNKRIVNKLQTL
+789 FAGSKRIINKLQVL
-803 NDVGLGYIRL
+803 SDVGLGYVRL

-827 IKLAAC
+827 IKLATA
-833 IDEAQSEQ
+833 IDDSRSEK
-841 TLFIFDE
+841 TLFVFDE
-848 PTTGLHLDDIATLIL
+848 PTTGLHLDDINTLL
-863 CFRRL
+863 KCFRAL
-868 IEKGHTVLIIEHNL
+868 VEKGHSVIIIEHHLNI
-882 HVIASADHI
+882 IAAADFV
-891 IDLGPEAGEN
+891 IDLGPEAGDE
-901 GGHVVAAGTPEEIA
+901 GGYVIASGTPEEIM
-915 NNKKS
+915 KEKRS
-920 YTGIALKELLK
+920 HTGKALKTVLI

>member
-1 MSTIQSKKNQKHISI
+1 MPKQSPQKKHITI
-16 NNARVNNLNNVSC
+16 THARVNNLKDISC

-73 FLDRMNKPDVD
+73 FLDRMNKPDVE

-110 QTEIYDYLRLLFGRI
+110 QTEIYDYLRLLYGRI
-125 GQTMCTCGREVR
+125 GTTICTCGREVR
-137 KDTPAHAASVIS
+137 KDTPAHAAKVIS
-149 SWNEGAKVYLL
+149 EWNEGDRLYIL
-160 FPPIDKERTISESIQ
+160 FPIHIGEHSFDHAIQ

-180 GYFRAVSP
+180 GFYRAVMPAS
-188 GSDEIIDLQEK
+188 SDIIDLQEHVHASIEDADQMLMLGDRIIIK
-199 KKWSDEDYE
+199 KDEAF
-208 SMLIVADRVIV
+208 V
-219 KHDQESL
+219 
-226 SRITDSLETAFVLG
+226 SRLTESLETAFSLG
-240 RGRVIARNLQQS
+240 HGRVTVRNIS
-252 EDFYFSTLFECAFC
+252 SMDDACFSNVHECAFC
-266 NIVYQEPEPRLFS
+266 NIEYQEPEPRLFS

-291 GFGRSIGIDKNLV
+291 GFGRSVGLDTSLV
-304 IPDVQLSLS
+304 IPDMHLSLQ

-333 DFARRHSIATNMPYS
+333 DFARRHSIPDAIPYS
-348 ILTEEQKTMLW
+348 MLTERQRTMLW
-359 NGDTLFPG
+359 EGDALFPG
-367 INGFFAMAEEKAQ
+367 INGFFAYAEEKAA

-395 TQCVDCNSS
+395 TTCHECNGA
-404 RLRQSARRVFVAGK
+404 RLRKSARRVFIAGK
-418 SLPEIMKMTLEQA
+418 TLPEIIRMTIAQA
-431 SEFYETISL
+431 FAWFDALQVSESQFKIAEM
-440 TKHQL
+440 
-445 HIVELVLK
+445 VLK
-453 EIRSRLKM
+453 EIHSRLRM
-461 LVDIGLEYITL
+461 LVEIGLEYITL

-508 IGLHARDTWRLLQLL
+508 IGLHHRDTWRLMQLL
-523 KRLKSLGN
+523 KRLRSLGN

-542 ILEADNVIDI
+542 IASADHVIDI

-561 NIMFSGTVDE
+561 EIMFSGTVKD
-571 MLKSKQS
+571 MLASNES

-585 GKTSI
+585 GKKNIDI
-590 PIPTTRSK
+590 PKKRSK
-598 GNGKVLEIIKPME
+598 GNGHFLEIIEPKE
-611 RTLKGDT
+611 RNLKGDT

-623 GCMTVITGVS
+623 GCITVVTGVS

-642 EVMAPNIKK
+642 EVLAPALKK
-651 KLSGYAG
+651 KYAG
-658 VTGACQQILGME
+658 FAGSIGACKDILGAGNLQAVE
-670 HLGGIELVDQSP
+670 IVDQSP

-704 FSETPAAK
+704 FAETPASK
-712 QFGWRPGNFS
+712 QLGWRAGHFS

-741 EMQFLPDITLECE
+741 EMQFLPDITLPCE

-760 YKKEVRDILFKGK
+760 YKKEARDIHYKGA

-781 TVQEALSF
+781 TVHEALAF
-789 FQGNKRIVNKLQTL
+789 FAGNKRIINKLQVL
-803 NDVGLGYIRL
+803 SDVGLGYVRL

-827 IKLAAC
+827 IKLATA
-833 IDEAQSEQ
+833 IDDSRSEK
-841 TLFIFDE
+841 TLFVFDE
-848 PTTGLHLDDIATLIL
+848 PTTGLHLDDINTLL
-863 CFRRL
+863 MCFRAL
-868 IEKGHTVLIIEHNL
+868 VEKGHSVIIIEHHLNI
-882 HVIASADHI
+882 IAAADYV
-891 IDLGPEAGEN
+891 IDLGPEAGEE
-901 GGHVVAAGTPEEIA
+901 GGYVIASGTPEEIM
-915 NNKKS
+915 KEKRS
-920 YTGIALKELLK
+920 HTGKALKTVLI

>member
-1 MSTIQSKKNQKHISI
+1 MPKKSPQKKYITITH
-16 NNARVNNLNNVSC
+16 ARVNNLKDISC

-73 FLDRMNKPDVD
+73 FLDRMNKPDVE

-110 QTEIYDYLRLLFGRI
+110 QTEIYDYLRLLYGRI
-125 GQTMCTCGREVR
+125 GTTMCTCGREVR
-137 KDTPAHAASVIS
+137 KDTPAHAATVIS
-149 SWNEGAKVYLL
+149 EWNEGDRLYIL
-160 FPPIDKERTISESIQ
+160 FPIHIGEHSFEQAIG

-180 GYFRAVSP
+180 GFYRAVMPAS
-188 GSDEIIDLQEK
+188 SDIIDLQQIALSSIDDSDQMLMLGDRIIIK
-199 KKWSDEDYE
+199 KDEAF
-208 SMLIVADRVIV
+208 V
-219 KHDQESL
+219 
-226 SRITDSLETAFVLG
+226 SRLTESLETAFSLG
-240 RGRVIARNLQQS
+240 HGRVTVRNIS
-252 EDFYFSTLFECAFC
+252 SMEDACFSNVYECAFC
-266 NIVYQEPEPRLFS
+266 NIEYQEPEPRLFS

-291 GFGRSIGIDKNLV
+291 GFGRSVGLDASLV
-304 IPDVQLSLS
+304 IPDMHLSLQ

-333 DFARRHSIATNMPYS
+333 DFARRHSIPDAIPYS
-348 ILTEEQKTMLW
+348 MLTEQQRTMLW
-359 NGDTLFPG
+359 EGDALFPG
-367 INGFFAMAEEKAQ
+367 INGFFAYAEEKAA

-395 TQCVDCNSS
+395 TTCHECNGA
-404 RLRQSARRVFVAGK
+404 RLRKSARRVFVAGK
-418 SLPEIMKMTLEQA
+418 ILPEIIRMTIADAYAWFDALRV
-431 SEFYETISL
+431 SESQFKIAEM
-440 TKHQL
+440 
-445 HIVELVLK
+445 VLK
-453 EIRSRLKM
+453 EIHSRLRM
-461 LVDIGLEYITL
+461 LVEIGLEYITL

-508 IGLHARDTWRLLQLL
+508 IGLHHRDTWRLMQLL
-523 KRLKSLGN
+523 KRLRSLGN

-542 ILEADNVIDI
+542 IASADHVIDI

-561 NIMFSGTVDE
+561 EIMFSGSVED
-571 MLKSKQS
+571 MLASKES

-585 GKTSI
+585 GKKHINI
-590 PIPTTRSK
+590 PKIRSK
-598 GNGKVLEIIKPME
+598 GNGHFLEIIEPKE
-611 RTLKGDT
+611 RNLKGDT

-623 GCMTVITGVS
+623 GCITVVTGVS

-642 EVMAPNIKK
+642 EVLAPALKK
-651 KLSGYAG
+651 KYAG
-658 VTGACQQILGME
+658 FAGSIGACKDILGAGNLQAVE
-670 HLGGIELVDQSP
+670 IVDQSP

-704 FSETPAAK
+704 FAETPASK
-712 QFGWRPGNFS
+712 QLGWRAGHFS

-741 EMQFLPDITLECE
+741 EMQFLPDITLPCE

-760 YKKEVRDILFKGK
+760 YKKEARDINYKGA

-781 TVQEALSF
+781 TVHEALAF
-789 FQGNKRIVNKLQTL
+789 FAGSKRIINKLQVL
-803 NDVGLGYIRL
+803 SDVGLGYVRL

-827 IKLAAC
+827 IKLATA
-833 IDEAQSEQ
+833 IDDSRSEK
-841 TLFIFDE
+841 TLFVFDE
-848 PTTGLHLDDIATLIL
+848 PTTGLHLDDINTLL
-863 CFRRL
+863 KCFRAL
-868 IEKGHTVLIIEHNL
+868 VEKGHSVIIIEHHLNI
-882 HVIASADHI
+882 IAAADFV
-891 IDLGPEAGEN
+891 IDLGPEAGDE
-901 GGHVVAAGTPEEIA
+901 GGYVIASGTPEEIM
-915 NNKKS
+915 KEKRS
-920 YTGIALKELLK
+920 HTGKALKTVLI

>member
-1 MSTIQSKKNQKHISI
+1 MPKKSPQKKYITITH
-16 NNARVNNLNNVSC
+16 ARVNNLKDISC

-73 FLDRMNKPDVD
+73 FLDRMNKPDVE

-110 QTEIYDYLRLLFGRI
+110 QTEIYDYLRLLYGRI
-125 GQTMCTCGREVR
+125 GTTICTCGREVR
-137 KDTPAHAASVIS
+137 KDTPAHAATVIS
-149 SWNEGAKVYLL
+149 EWNEGDRLYIL
-160 FPPIDKERTISESIQ
+160 FPIHISEHSFEQAIV

-180 GYFRAVSP
+180 GFYRAVMPAS
-188 GSDEIIDLQEK
+188 SDIIDLQQIALSSIDDSDQMLMLGDRIIIK
-199 KKWSDEDYE
+199 KDEAF
-208 SMLIVADRVIV
+208 V
-219 KHDQESL
+219 
-226 SRITDSLETAFVLG
+226 SRLTESLETAFSLG
-240 RGRVIARNLQQS
+240 HGRVTVRNIS
-252 EDFYFSTLFECAFC
+252 SMEDACFSNVYECAFC
-266 NIVYQEPEPRLFS
+266 NIEYQEPEPRLFS

-291 GFGRSIGIDKNLV
+291 GFGRSVGLDASLV
-304 IPDVQLSLS
+304 IPDMHLSLQ

-333 DFARRHSIATNMPYS
+333 DFARRHSIPDAIPYS
-348 ILTEEQKTMLW
+348 MLTEQQRTMLW
-359 NGDTLFPG
+359 EGDALFPG
-367 INGFFAMAEEKAQ
+367 INGFFAYAEEKAA

-395 TQCVDCNSS
+395 TTCHECNGA
-404 RLRQSARRVFVAGK
+404 RLRKSARRVFVAGK
-418 SLPEIMKMTLEQA
+418 ILPEIIRMTIADAYAWFDALRV
-431 SEFYETISL
+431 SESQFKIAEM
-440 TKHQL
+440 
-445 HIVELVLK
+445 VLK
-453 EIRSRLKM
+453 EIHSRLRM
-461 LVDIGLEYITL
+461 LVEIGLEYITL

-508 IGLHARDTWRLLQLL
+508 IGLHHRDTWRLMQLL
-523 KRLKSLGN
+523 KRLRSLGN

-542 ILEADNVIDI
+542 IASADHVIDI

-561 NIMFSGTVDE
+561 EIMFSGSVED
-571 MLKSKQS
+571 MLASKES

-585 GKTSI
+585 GKKHIDI
-590 PIPTTRSK
+590 PKKRSK
-598 GNGKVLEIIKPME
+598 GNGHFLEIIEPKE
-611 RTLKGDT
+611 RNLKGDT

-623 GCMTVITGVS
+623 GCITVVTGVS

-642 EVMAPNIKK
+642 EVLAPALKK
-651 KLSGYAG
+651 KYAG
-658 VTGACQQILGME
+658 FAGSIGACKDILGAGNLQAVE
-670 HLGGIELVDQSP
+670 IVDQSP

-704 FSETPAAK
+704 FSETPASK
-712 QFGWRPGNFS
+712 QLGWRAGHFS

-741 EMQFLPDITLECE
+741 EMQFLPDITLPCE

-760 YKKEVRDILFKGK
+760 YKKEARDINYKGA

-781 TVQEALSF
+781 TVHEALAF
-789 FQGNKRIVNKLQTL
+789 FAGSKRIINKLQVL
-803 NDVGLGYIRL
+803 SDVGLGYVRL

-827 IKLAAC
+827 IKLATA
-833 IDEAQSEQ
+833 IDDSRSEK
-841 TLFIFDE
+841 TLFVFDE
-848 PTTGLHLDDIATLIL
+848 PTTGLHLDDINTLL
-863 CFRRL
+863 KCFRAL
-868 IEKGHTVLIIEHNL
+868 VEKGHSVIIIEHHLNI
-882 HVIASADHI
+882 IAAADFV
-891 IDLGPEAGEN
+891 IDLGPEAGDE
-901 GGHVVAAGTPEEIA
+901 GGYVIASGTPEEIM
-915 NNKKS
+915 KEKRS
-920 YTGIALKELLK
+920 HTGKALKTVLI

>member
-1 MSTIQSKKNQKHISI
+1 MPKQSPQKKHITI
-16 NNARVNNLNNVSC
+16 THARVNNLKDISC

-73 FLDRMNKPDVD
+73 FLDRMNKPDVE

-110 QTEIYDYLRLLFGRI
+110 QTEIYDYLRLLYGRI
-125 GQTMCTCGREVR
+125 GTTICTCGREVR

-149 SWNEGAKVYLL
+149 EWNEGDRLYIL
-160 FPPIDKERTISESIQ
+160 FPIHIGEHSFEHAIT

-180 GYFRAVSP
+180 GFYRAVMPAS
-188 GSDEIIDLQEK
+188 SDIIDLQEHVHASIEDADQMLMLGDRIIIK
-199 KKWSDEDYE
+199 KDEAF
-208 SMLIVADRVIV
+208 V
-219 KHDQESL
+219 
-226 SRITDSLETAFVLG
+226 SRLTESLETAFSLG
-240 RGRVIARNLQQS
+240 HGRVTVRNIS
-252 EDFYFSTLFECAFC
+252 SMDDACFSNVHECAFC
-266 NIVYQEPEPRLFS
+266 NIEYQEPEPRLFS

-291 GFGRSIGIDKNLV
+291 GFGRSVGLDTSLV
-304 IPDVQLSLS
+304 IPDMHLSLQ

-333 DFARRHSIATNMPYS
+333 DFARRHSIPDAIPYS
-348 ILTEEQKTMLW
+348 MLTERQRTMLW
-359 NGDTLFPG
+359 EGDALFPG
-367 INGFFAMAEEKAQ
+367 INGFFAYAEEKAA

-395 TQCVDCNSS
+395 TTCHECNGA
-404 RLRQSARRVFVAGK
+404 RLRKSARRVFIAGK
-418 SLPEIMKMTLEQA
+418 TLPEIIRMTIAQA
-431 SEFYETISL
+431 FAWFDALQVSESQFKIAEM
-440 TKHQL
+440 
-445 HIVELVLK
+445 VLK
-453 EIRSRLKM
+453 EIHSRLRM
-461 LVDIGLEYITL
+461 LVEIGLEYITL

-508 IGLHARDTWRLLQLL
+508 IGLHHRDTWRLMQLL
-523 KRLKSLGN
+523 KRLRSLGN

-542 ILEADNVIDI
+542 IASADHVIDI

-561 NIMFSGTVDE
+561 EIMFSGTVKD
-571 MLKSKQS
+571 MLASNES

-585 GKTSI
+585 GKKNIDI
-590 PIPTTRSK
+590 PKKRSK
-598 GNGKVLEIIKPME
+598 GNGHFLEIIEPKE
-611 RTLKGDT
+611 RNLKGDT

-623 GCMTVITGVS
+623 GCITVVTGVS

-642 EVMAPNIKK
+642 EVLAPALKK
-651 KLSGYAG
+651 KYAG
-658 VTGACQQILGME
+658 FAGSIGACKDILGAGNLQAVE
-670 HLGGIELVDQSP
+670 IVDQSP

-704 FSETPAAK
+704 FAETPASK
-712 QFGWRPGNFS
+712 QLGWRAGHFS

-741 EMQFLPDITLECE
+741 EMQFLPDITLPCE

-760 YKKEVRDILFKGK
+760 YKKEARDIHYKGA

-781 TVQEALSF
+781 TVHEALAF
-789 FQGNKRIVNKLQTL
+789 FAGNKRIINKLQVL
-803 NDVGLGYIRL
+803 SDVGLGYVRL

-827 IKLAAC
+827 IKLATA
-833 IDEAQSEQ
+833 IDDSRSEK
-841 TLFIFDE
+841 TLFVFDE
-848 PTTGLHLDDIATLIL
+848 PTTGLHLDDINTLL
-863 CFRRL
+863 MCFRAL
-868 IEKGHTVLIIEHNL
+868 VEKGHSVIIIEHHLNI
-882 HVIASADHI
+882 IAAADYV
-891 IDLGPEAGEN
+891 IDLGPEAGEE
-901 GGHVVAAGTPEEIA
+901 GGYVIASGTPEEIM
-915 NNKKS
+915 KEKRS
-920 YTGIALKELLK
+920 HTGKALKTVLI

>member
-1 MSTIQSKKNQKHISI
+1 MPKQSPQKKHII
-16 NNARVNNLNNVSC
+16 ITHARVNNLKDISC

-73 FLDRMNKPDVD
+73 FLDRMNKPDVE

-110 QTEIYDYLRLLFGRI
+110 QTEIYDYLRLLYGRI
-125 GQTMCTCGREVR
+125 GTTICTCGREVR

-149 SWNEGAKVYLL
+149 EWNEGDRLYIL
-160 FPPIDKERTISESIQ
+160 FPIHIGEHSFEHAIK

-180 GYFRAVSP
+180 GFYRAVMPAS
-188 GSDEIIDLQEK
+188 SDVIDLQEHVHASIEDADQMLMLGDRIIIK
-199 KKWSDEDYE
+199 KDEAF
-208 SMLIVADRVIV
+208 V
-219 KHDQESL
+219 
-226 SRITDSLETAFVLG
+226 SRLTESLETAFSLG
-240 RGRVIARNLQQS
+240 HGRVTVRNIS
-252 EDFYFSTLFECAFC
+252 SMEDACFSNVHECAFC
-266 NIVYQEPEPRLFS
+266 NIEYQEPEPRLFS

-291 GFGRSIGIDKNLV
+291 GFGRSVGLDTSLV
-304 IPDVQLSLS
+304 IPDMHLSLQ

-333 DFARRHSIATNMPYS
+333 DFARRHSIPDAIPYS
-348 ILTEEQKTMLW
+348 MLTERQRTMLW
-359 NGDTLFPG
+359 EGDALFPG
-367 INGFFAMAEEKAQ
+367 INGFFAYAEEKAA

-395 TQCVDCNSS
+395 TTCHECNGA
-404 RLRQSARRVFVAGK
+404 RLRKSARRVFVAGK
-418 SLPEIMKMTLEQA
+418 ILPEIIRMTIADAYAWFDALEV
-431 SEFYETISL
+431 SESQFKIAEM
-440 TKHQL
+440 
-445 HIVELVLK
+445 VLK
-453 EIRSRLKM
+453 EIHSRLRM
-461 LVDIGLEYITL
+461 LVEIGLEYITL

-508 IGLHARDTWRLLQLL
+508 IGLHHRDTWRLMQLL
-523 KRLKSLGN
+523 KRLRSLGN

-542 ILEADNVIDI
+542 IASADHVIDI
-552 GPKAGELGG
+552 GPQAGELGG
-561 NIMFSGTVDE
+561 EIMFSGTVKD
-571 MLKSKQS
+571 MLASNES

-585 GKTSI
+585 GKKNIDI
-590 PIPTTRSK
+590 PKKRSK
-598 GNGKVLEIIKPME
+598 GNGHFLEIIEPKE
-611 RTLKGDT
+611 RNLKGDT

-623 GCMTVITGVS
+623 GCITVVTGVS

-642 EVMAPNIKK
+642 EVLAPALKK
-651 KLSGYAG
+651 KYAG
-658 VTGACQQILGME
+658 FAGSIGACKDILGAGNLQAVE
-670 HLGGIELVDQSP
+670 IVDQSP

-704 FSETPAAK
+704 FAETPASK
-712 QFGWRPGNFS
+712 QLGWRAGHFS

-741 EMQFLPDITLECE
+741 EMQFLPDITLPCE

-760 YKKEVRDILFKGK
+760 YKKEARDINYKGA

-781 TVQEALSF
+781 TVHEALAF
-789 FQGNKRIVNKLQTL
+789 FAGNKRIINKLQVL
-803 NDVGLGYIRL
+803 SDVGLGYVRL

-827 IKLAAC
+827 IKLATA
-833 IDEAQSEQ
+833 IDDSRSEK
-841 TLFIFDE
+841 TLFVFDE
-848 PTTGLHLDDIATLIL
+848 PTTGLHLDDINTLL
-863 CFRRL
+863 MCFRAL
-868 IEKGHTVLIIEHNL
+868 VDKGHSVIIIEHHLNI
-882 HVIASADHI
+882 IAAADYV
-891 IDLGPEAGEN
+891 IDLGPEAGEE
-901 GGHVVAAGTPEEIA
+901 GGYVIASGTPEEIM
-915 NNKKS
+915 KEKRS
-920 YTGIALKELLK
+920 HTGKALKTVLI

>member
-1 MSTIQSKKNQKHISI
+1 MPKKSPQKKYITITH
-16 NNARVNNLNNVSC
+16 ARVNNLKDISC

-73 FLDRMNKPDVD
+73 FLDRMNKPDVE

-110 QTEIYDYLRLLFGRI
+110 QTEIYDYLRLLYGRI
-125 GQTMCTCGREVR
+125 GTTMCTCGREVR
-137 KDTPAHAASVIS
+137 KDTPAHAATVIS
-149 SWNEGAKVYLL
+149 EWNEGDRLYIL
-160 FPPIDKERTISESIQ
+160 FPIHISEHSFEQAIV

-180 GYFRAVSP
+180 GFYRAVMPAS
-188 GSDEIIDLQEK
+188 SDIIDLQQIALSSIDDSDQMLMLGDRIIIK
-199 KKWSDEDYE
+199 KDEAF
-208 SMLIVADRVIV
+208 V
-219 KHDQESL
+219 
-226 SRITDSLETAFVLG
+226 SRLTESLETAFSLG
-240 RGRVIARNLQQS
+240 HGRVTVRNIS
-252 EDFYFSTLFECAFC
+252 SMEDACFSNVYECAFC
-266 NIVYQEPEPRLFS
+266 NIEYQEPEPRLFS

-291 GFGRSIGIDKNLV
+291 GFGRSVGLDASLV
-304 IPDVQLSLS
+304 IPDMHLSLQ

-333 DFARRHSIATNMPYS
+333 DFARRHSIPDAIPYS
-348 ILTEEQKTMLW
+348 MLTEQQRTMLW
-359 NGDTLFPG
+359 EGDALFPG
-367 INGFFAMAEEKAQ
+367 INGFFAYAEEKAA

-395 TQCVDCNSS
+395 TTCHECNGA
-404 RLRQSARRVFVAGK
+404 RLRKSARRVFVAGK
-418 SLPEIMKMTLEQA
+418 ILPEIIRMTIADAYAWFDALRV
-431 SEFYETISL
+431 SESQFKIAEM
-440 TKHQL
+440 
-445 HIVELVLK
+445 VLK
-453 EIRSRLKM
+453 EIHSRLRM
-461 LVDIGLEYITL
+461 LVEIGLEYITL

-508 IGLHARDTWRLLQLL
+508 IGLHHRDTWRLMQLL
-523 KRLKSLGN
+523 KRLRSLGN

-542 ILEADNVIDI
+542 IASADHVIDI

-561 NIMFSGTVDE
+561 EIMFSGSVED
-571 MLKSKQS
+571 MLASKES

-585 GKTSI
+585 GKKHIDI
-590 PIPTTRSK
+590 PKKRSK
-598 GNGKVLEIIKPME
+598 GNGHFLEIIEPKE
-611 RTLKGDT
+611 RNLKGDT

-623 GCMTVITGVS
+623 GCITVVTGVS

-642 EVMAPNIKK
+642 EVLAPALKK
-651 KLSGYAG
+651 KYAG
-658 VTGACQQILGME
+658 FAGSIGACKDILGAGNLQAVE
-670 HLGGIELVDQSP
+670 IVDQSP

-704 FSETPAAK
+704 FSETPASK
-712 QFGWRPGNFS
+712 QLGWRAGHFS

-741 EMQFLPDITLECE
+741 EMQFLPDITLPCE

-760 YKKEVRDILFKGK
+760 YKKEARDINYKGA

-781 TVQEALSF
+781 TVHEALAF
-789 FQGNKRIVNKLQTL
+789 FAGSKRIINKLQVL
-803 NDVGLGYIRL
+803 SDVGLGYVRL

-827 IKLAAC
+827 IKLATA
-833 IDEAQSEQ
+833 IDDSRSEK
-841 TLFIFDE
+841 TLFVFDE
-848 PTTGLHLDDIATLIL
+848 PTTGLHLDDINTLL
-863 CFRRL
+863 KCFRAL
-868 IEKGHTVLIIEHNL
+868 VEKGHSVIIIEHHLNI
-882 HVIASADHI
+882 IAAADFV
-891 IDLGPEAGEN
+891 IDLGPEAGDE
-901 GGHVVAAGTPEEIA
+901 GGYVIASGTPEEIM
-915 NNKKS
+915 KEKRS
-920 YTGIALKELLK
+920 HTGKALKTVLI

>member
-1 MSTIQSKKNQKHISI
+1 MPKKSPQKKYITITH
-16 NNARVNNLNNVSC
+16 ARVNNLKDISC

-73 FLDRMNKPDVD
+73 FLDRMNKPDVE

-110 QTEIYDYLRLLFGRI
+110 QTEIYDYLRLLYGRI
-125 GQTMCTCGREVR
+125 GTTMCTCGREVR
-137 KDTPAHAASVIS
+137 KDTPAHAATVIS
-149 SWNEGAKVYLL
+149 EWNEGDRLYVL
-160 FPPIDKERTISESIQ
+160 FPIHVGEHSFEQAIG

-180 GYFRAVSP
+180 GFYRAVMPAS
-188 GSDEIIDLQEK
+188 SDIIDLQQIALSSIDDSDQMLMLGDRIIIK
-199 KKWSDEDYE
+199 KDEAF
-208 SMLIVADRVIV
+208 V
-219 KHDQESL
+219 
-226 SRITDSLETAFVLG
+226 SRLTESLETAFSLG
-240 RGRVIARNLQQS
+240 HGRVTVRNIS
-252 EDFYFSTLFECAFC
+252 SMEDACFSNVYECAFC
-266 NIVYQEPEPRLFS
+266 NIEYQEPEPRLFS

-291 GFGRSIGIDKNLV
+291 GFGRSVGLDASLV
-304 IPDVQLSLS
+304 IPDMHLSLQ

-333 DFARRHSIATNMPYS
+333 DFARRHSIPDAIPYS
-348 ILTEEQKTMLW
+348 MLTEQQRTMLW
-359 NGDTLFPG
+359 EGDALFPG
-367 INGFFAMAEEKAQ
+367 INGFFAYAEEKAA

-395 TQCVDCNSS
+395 TTCHECNGA
-404 RLRQSARRVFVAGK
+404 RLRKSARRVFVAGK
-418 SLPEIMKMTLEQA
+418 ILPEIIRMTIADAYAWFDALRV
-431 SEFYETISL
+431 SESQFKIAEM
-440 TKHQL
+440 
-445 HIVELVLK
+445 VLK
-453 EIRSRLKM
+453 EIHSRLRM
-461 LVDIGLEYITL
+461 LVEIGLEYITL

-508 IGLHARDTWRLLQLL
+508 IGLHHRDTWRLMQLL
-523 KRLKSLGN
+523 KRLRSLGN

-542 ILEADNVIDI
+542 IASTDHVIDI

-561 NIMFSGTVDE
+561 EIMFSGSVED
-571 MLKSKQS
+571 MLASKES

-585 GKTSI
+585 GKKHIDI
-590 PIPTTRSK
+590 PKKRSK
-598 GNGKVLEIIKPME
+598 GNGHFLEIIEPKE
-611 RTLKGDT
+611 RNLKGDT

-623 GCMTVITGVS
+623 GCITVVTGVS

-642 EVMAPNIKK
+642 EVLAPALKK
-651 KLSGYAG
+651 KYAG
-658 VTGACQQILGME
+658 FAGSIGACKDILGAGNLQAVE
-670 HLGGIELVDQSP
+670 IVDQSP

-704 FSETPAAK
+704 FSETPASK
-712 QFGWRPGNFS
+712 QLGWRAGHFS

-741 EMQFLPDITLECE
+741 EMQFLPDITLPCE

-760 YKKEVRDILFKGK
+760 YKKEARDINYKGA

-781 TVQEALSF
+781 TVHEALAF
-789 FQGNKRIVNKLQTL
+789 FAGSKRIINKLQVL
-803 NDVGLGYIRL
+803 SDVGLGYVRL

-827 IKLAAC
+827 IKLATA
-833 IDEAQSEQ
+833 IDDSRSEK
-841 TLFIFDE
+841 TLFVFDE
-848 PTTGLHLDDIATLIL
+848 PTTGLHLDDINTLL
-863 CFRRL
+863 KCFRAL
-868 IEKGHTVLIIEHNL
+868 VEKGHSVIIIEHHLNI
-882 HVIASADHI
+882 IAAADFV
-891 IDLGPEAGEN
+891 IDLGPEAGDE
-901 GGHVVAAGTPEEIA
+901 GGYVIASGTPEEIM
-915 NNKKS
+915 KEKRS
-920 YTGIALKELLK
+920 HTGKALKTVLI

>member
-1 MSTIQSKKNQKHISI
+1 MPKQSPQKKHITI
-16 NNARVNNLNNVSC
+16 THARVNNLKDISC

-73 FLDRMNKPDVD
+73 FLDRMNKPDVE

-110 QTEIYDYLRLLFGRI
+110 QTEIYDYLRLLYGRI
-125 GQTMCTCGREVR
+125 GTTICTCGREVR
-137 KDTPAHAASVIS
+137 KDTPAHAATVIS
-149 SWNEGAKVYLL
+149 EWNEGDRLYIL
-160 FPPIDKERTISESIQ
+160 FPIHIGEHSFDHAIQ

-180 GYFRAVSP
+180 GFYRAVMPAS
-188 GSDEIIDLQEK
+188 SDIIDLQEHALSSIDDSDQMLMLGDRIIIK
-199 KKWSDEDYE
+199 KDEAF
-208 SMLIVADRVIV
+208 V
-219 KHDQESL
+219 
-226 SRITDSLETAFVLG
+226 SRLTESLETAFSLG
-240 RGRVIARNLQQS
+240 HGRVTVRNIS
-252 EDFYFSTLFECAFC
+252 SMDDACFSNVYECAFC
-266 NIVYQEPEPRLFS
+266 NIEYQEPEPRLFS

-291 GFGRSIGIDKNLV
+291 GFGRSVGLDTSLV
-304 IPDVQLSLS
+304 IPDMHLSLQ

-333 DFARRHSIATNMPYS
+333 DFARRHSIPDAIPYS
-348 ILTEEQKTMLW
+348 MLTERQRTMLW
-359 NGDTLFPG
+359 EGDALFPG
-367 INGFFAMAEEKAQ
+367 INGFFAYAEEKAA

-395 TQCVDCNSS
+395 TTCHECNGA
-404 RLRQSARRVFVAGK
+404 RLRKSARRVFIAGK
-418 SLPEIMKMTLEQA
+418 TLPEIIRMTIAQA
-431 SEFYETISL
+431 FAWFDALQVSESQFKIAEM
-440 TKHQL
+440 
-445 HIVELVLK
+445 VLK
-453 EIRSRLKM
+453 ETHSRLRM
-461 LVDIGLEYITL
+461 LVEIGLEYITL

-508 IGLHARDTWRLLQLL
+508 IGLHHRDTWRLMQLL
-523 KRLKSLGN
+523 KRLRSLGN

-542 ILEADNVIDI
+542 IASADHVIDI

-561 NIMFSGTVDE
+561 EIMFSGTVKD
-571 MLKSKQS
+571 MLASNES

-585 GKTSI
+585 GKKNIDI
-590 PIPTTRSK
+590 PKKRSK
-598 GNGKVLEIIKPME
+598 GNGHFLEIIEPKE
-611 RTLKGDT
+611 RNLKGDT

-623 GCMTVITGVS
+623 GCITVVTGVS

-642 EVMAPNIKK
+642 EVLAPALKK
-651 KLSGYAG
+651 KYAG
-658 VTGACQQILGME
+658 FAGSIGACKDILGAGNLQAVE
-670 HLGGIELVDQSP
+670 IVDQSP

-704 FSETPAAK
+704 FAETPASK
-712 QFGWRPGNFS
+712 QLGWRAGHFS

-741 EMQFLPDITLECE
+741 EMQFLPDITLPCE

-760 YKKEVRDILFKGK
+760 YKKEARDIHYKGA

-781 TVQEALSF
+781 TVHEALAF
-789 FQGNKRIVNKLQTL
+789 FAGNKRIINKLQVL
-803 NDVGLGYIRL
+803 SDVGLGYVRL

-827 IKLAAC
+827 IKLATA
-833 IDEAQSEQ
+833 IDDSRSEK
-841 TLFIFDE
+841 TLFVFDE
-848 PTTGLHLDDIATLIL
+848 PTTGLHLDDINTLL
-863 CFRRL
+863 MCFRALVER
-868 IEKGHTVLIIEHNL
+868 GHSVIIIEHHLNI
-882 HVIASADHI
+882 IAAADYV
-891 IDLGPEAGEN
+891 IDLGPEAGEE
-901 GGHVVAAGTPEEIA
+901 GGYVIASGTPEEIM
-915 NNKKS
+915 KEKRS
-920 YTGIALKELLK
+920 HTGKALKTVLI

>member
-1 MSTIQSKKNQKHISI
+1 MPKQSPQKKYITITH
-16 NNARVNNLNNVSC
+16 ARVNNLKDISC

-73 FLDRMNKPDVD
+73 FLDRMNKPDVE

-110 QTEIYDYLRLLFGRI
+110 QTEIYDYLRLLYGRI
-125 GQTMCTCGREVR
+125 GTTICTCGREVR
-137 KDTPAHAASVIS
+137 KDTPAHAATVIS
-149 SWNEGAKVYLL
+149 EWNEGDRLYIL
-160 FPPIDKERTISESIQ
+160 FPIHIGEHSFEHAIR

-180 GYFRAVSP
+180 GFYRAVMPAS
-188 GSDEIIDLQEK
+188 SDIIDLQEHVHA
-199 KKWSDEDYE
+199 SIEDADQ
-208 SMLIVADRVIV
+208 MLMLADRIIIKKDEAFV
-219 KHDQESL
+219 
-226 SRITDSLETAFVLG
+226 SRLTESLETAFSLG
-240 RGRVIARNLQQS
+240 HGRVTVRNISLM
-252 EDFYFSTLFECAFC
+252 EDACFSNVHECAFC
-266 NIVYQEPEPRLFS
+266 NIEYQEPEPRLFS

-291 GFGRSIGIDKNLV
+291 GFGRSVGLDASLV
-304 IPDVQLSLS
+304 IPDMHLSLQ

-333 DFARRHSIATNMPYS
+333 DFARRHSISISIPYS
-348 ILTEEQKTMLW
+348 MLTEQQRNMLW
-359 NGDTLFPG
+359 EGDALFPG
-367 INGFFAMAEEKAQ
+367 INGFFAYAEEKAA

-395 TQCVDCNSS
+395 TTCHECNGA
-404 RLRQSARRVFVAGK
+404 RLRKSARRVFVAGK
-418 SLPEIMKMTLEQA
+418 ILPEIIRMTIADAYAWFDALEV
-431 SEFYETISL
+431 SESQFKIAEM
-440 TKHQL
+440 
-445 HIVELVLK
+445 VLK
-453 EIRSRLKM
+453 EIHSRLRM
-461 LVDIGLEYITL
+461 LVEIGLEYITL

-508 IGLHARDTWRLLQLL
+508 IGLHHRDTWRLMQLL
-523 KRLKSLGN
+523 KRLRSLGN

-542 ILEADNVIDI
+542 IASADHVIDI

-561 NIMFSGTVDE
+561 EIMFSGTVKD
-571 MLKSKQS
+571 MLASNES

-585 GKTSI
+585 GKKNIDI
-590 PIPTTRSK
+590 PKKRSK
-598 GNGKVLEIIKPME
+598 GNGHFLEIIEPKE
-611 RTLKGDT
+611 RNLKGDT

-623 GCMTVITGVS
+623 GCITVVTGVS

-642 EVMAPNIKK
+642 EVLAPALKK
-651 KLSGYAG
+651 KYAG
-658 VTGACQQILGME
+658 FAGSIGACKDILGAGNLQAVE
-670 HLGGIELVDQSP
+670 IVDQSP

-704 FSETPAAK
+704 FAETPASK
-712 QFGWRPGNFS
+712 QLGWRAGHFS

-741 EMQFLPDITLECE
+741 EMQFLPDITLPCE

-760 YKKEVRDILFKGK
+760 YKKEARDITYKGA

-781 TVQEALSF
+781 TVHEALAF
-789 FQGNKRIVNKLQTL
+789 FAGNKRIINKLQVL
-803 NDVGLGYIRL
+803 SDVGLGYVRL

-827 IKLAAC
+827 IKLATA
-833 IDEAQSEQ
+833 IDDSRSEK
-841 TLFIFDE
+841 TLFVFDE
-848 PTTGLHLDDIATLIL
+848 PTTGLHLDDINTLL
-863 CFRRL
+863 MCFRAL
-868 IEKGHTVLIIEHNL
+868 VEKGHSVIIIEHHLNI
-882 HVIASADHI
+882 IAAADYV
-891 IDLGPEAGEN
+891 IDLGPEAGEE
-901 GGHVVAAGTPEEIA
+901 GGYVIASGTPEQIMKE
-915 NNKKS
+915 KRS
-920 YTGIALKELLK
+920 HTGKALKTVLT

>member
-1 MSTIQSKKNQKHISI
+1 MPKKSPQKKYITITH
-16 NNARVNNLNNVSC
+16 ARVNNLKDISC

-73 FLDRMNKPDVD
+73 FLDRMNKPDVE

-110 QTEIYDYLRLLFGRI
+110 QTEIYDYLRLLYGRI
-125 GQTMCTCGREVR
+125 GTTMCTCGREVR
-137 KDTPAHAASVIS
+137 KDTPAHAATVIS
-149 SWNEGAKVYLL
+149 EWNEGDRLYVL
-160 FPPIDKERTISESIQ
+160 FPIHVGEHSFEQAIG

-180 GYFRAVSP
+180 GFYRAVMPAS
-188 GSDEIIDLQEK
+188 SDIIDLQQIALSSIDDSDQMLMLGDRIIIK
-199 KKWSDEDYE
+199 KDEAF
-208 SMLIVADRVIV
+208 V
-219 KHDQESL
+219 
-226 SRITDSLETAFVLG
+226 SRLTESLETAFSLG
-240 RGRVIARNLQQS
+240 HGRVTVRNIS
-252 EDFYFSTLFECAFC
+252 SMEDACFSNVYECAFC
-266 NIVYQEPEPRLFS
+266 NIEYQEPEPRLFS

-291 GFGRSIGIDKNLV
+291 GFGRSVGLDASLV
-304 IPDVQLSLS
+304 IPDMHLSLQ

-333 DFARRHSIATNMPYS
+333 DFARRHSIPDAIPYS
-348 ILTEEQKTMLW
+348 MLTEQQRTMLW
-359 NGDTLFPG
+359 EGDALFPG
-367 INGFFAMAEEKAQ
+367 INGFFAYAEEKAA

-395 TQCVDCNSS
+395 TTCHECNGA
-404 RLRQSARRVFVAGK
+404 RLRKSARRVFVAGK
-418 SLPEIMKMTLEQA
+418 ILPEIIRMTIADAYSWFDALRV
-431 SEFYETISL
+431 SESQFKIAEM
-440 TKHQL
+440 
-445 HIVELVLK
+445 VLK
-453 EIRSRLKM
+453 EIHSRLRM
-461 LVDIGLEYITL
+461 LVEIGLEYITL

-508 IGLHARDTWRLLQLL
+508 IGLHHRDTWRLMQLL
-523 KRLKSLGN
+523 KRLRSLGN

-542 ILEADNVIDI
+542 IASADHVIDI

-561 NIMFSGTVDE
+561 EIMFSGSVED
-571 MLKSKQS
+571 MLASKES

-585 GKTSI
+585 GKKHIDI
-590 PIPTTRSK
+590 PKKRSK
-598 GNGKVLEIIKPME
+598 GNGHFLEIIEPKE
-611 RTLKGDT
+611 RNLKGDT

-623 GCMTVITGVS
+623 GCITVVTGVS

-642 EVMAPNIKK
+642 EVLAPALKK
-651 KLSGYAG
+651 KYAG
-658 VTGACQQILGME
+658 FAGSIGACKDILGAGNLQAVE
-670 HLGGIELVDQSP
+670 IVDQSP

-704 FSETPAAK
+704 FSETPASK
-712 QFGWRPGNFS
+712 QLGWRAGHFS

-741 EMQFLPDITLECE
+741 EMQFLPDITLPCE

-760 YKKEVRDILFKGK
+760 YKKEARDINYKGA

-781 TVQEALSF
+781 TVHEALAF
-789 FQGNKRIVNKLQTL
+789 FAGSKRIINKLQVL
-803 NDVGLGYIRL
+803 SDVGLGYVRL

-827 IKLAAC
+827 IKLATA
-833 IDEAQSEQ
+833 IDDSRSEK
-841 TLFIFDE
+841 TLFVFDE
-848 PTTGLHLDDIATLIL
+848 PTTGLHLDDINTLL
-863 CFRRL
+863 KCFRAL
-868 IEKGHTVLIIEHNL
+868 VEKGHSVIIIEHHLNI
-882 HVIASADHI
+882 IAAADFV
-891 IDLGPEAGEN
+891 IDLGPEAGDE
-901 GGHVVAAGTPEEIA
+901 GGYVIASGTPEEIM
-915 NNKKS
+915 KEKRS
-920 YTGIALKELLK
+920 HTGKALKTVLI

>member
-1 MSTIQSKKNQKHISI
+1 MPKQSPQKKHITI
-16 NNARVNNLNNVSC
+16 THARVNNLKDISC

-73 FLDRMNKPDVD
+73 FLDRMNKPDVE

-110 QTEIYDYLRLLFGRI
+110 QTEIYDYLRLLYGRI
-125 GQTMCTCGREVR
+125 GTTICTCGREVR

-149 SWNEGAKVYLL
+149 EWNEGDRLYIL
-160 FPPIDKERTISESIQ
+160 FPIHIGEHSFEHAIK

-180 GYFRAVSP
+180 GFYRAVMPAS
-188 GSDEIIDLQEK
+188 SDIIDLQEHVHASIEDADQMLMLGDRIIIK
-199 KKWSDEDYE
+199 KDEAF
-208 SMLIVADRVIV
+208 V
-219 KHDQESL
+219 
-226 SRITDSLETAFVLG
+226 SRLTESLETAFSLG
-240 RGRVIARNLQQS
+240 HGRVTVRNIS
-252 EDFYFSTLFECAFC
+252 SMDDACFSNVHECAFC
-266 NIVYQEPEPRLFS
+266 NIEYQEPEPRLFS

-291 GFGRSIGIDKNLV
+291 GFGRSVGLDTSLV
-304 IPDVQLSLS
+304 IPDMHLSLQ

-333 DFARRHSIATNMPYS
+333 DFARRHSIPDAIPYS
-348 ILTEEQKTMLW
+348 MLTERQRTMLW
-359 NGDTLFPG
+359 EGDALFPG
-367 INGFFAMAEEKAQ
+367 INGFFAYAEEKAA

-395 TQCVDCNSS
+395 TTCHECNGA
-404 RLRQSARRVFVAGK
+404 RLRKSARRVFIAGK
-418 SLPEIMKMTLEQA
+418 TLPEIIRMTIAQA
-431 SEFYETISL
+431 FAWFDALQVSESQFKIAEM
-440 TKHQL
+440 
-445 HIVELVLK
+445 VLK
-453 EIRSRLKM
+453 EIHSRLRM
-461 LVDIGLEYITL
+461 LVEIGLEYITL

-508 IGLHARDTWRLLQLL
+508 IGLHHRDTWRLMQLL
-523 KRLKSLGN
+523 KRLRSLGN

-542 ILEADNVIDI
+542 IASADHVIDI

-561 NIMFSGTVDE
+561 EIMFSGTVKD
-571 MLKSKQS
+571 MLASNES

-585 GKTSI
+585 GKKNIDI
-590 PIPTTRSK
+590 PKKRSK
-598 GNGKVLEIIKPME
+598 GNGHFLEIIEPKE
-611 RTLKGDT
+611 RNLKGDT

-623 GCMTVITGVS
+623 GCITVVTGVS

-642 EVMAPNIKK
+642 EVLAPALKK
-651 KLSGYAG
+651 KYAG
-658 VTGACQQILGME
+658 FAGSIGACKDILGAGNLQAVE
-670 HLGGIELVDQSP
+670 IVDQSP

-704 FSETPAAK
+704 FAETPASK
-712 QFGWRPGNFS
+712 QLGWRAGHFS

-741 EMQFLPDITLECE
+741 EMQFLPDITLPCE

-760 YKKEVRDILFKGK
+760 YKKEARDINYKGA
-773 SIVDVLGM
+773 SIVDVLVM
-781 TVQEALSF
+781 TVHEALAF
-789 FQGNKRIVNKLQTL
+789 FAGNKRIINKLQVL
-803 NDVGLGYIRL
+803 SDVGLGYVRL

-827 IKLAAC
+827 IKLATA
-833 IDEAQSEQ
+833 IDDSRSEK
-841 TLFIFDE
+841 TLFVFDE
-848 PTTGLHLDDIATLIL
+848 PTTGLHLDDINTLL
-863 CFRRL
+863 MCFRAL
-868 IEKGHTVLIIEHNL
+868 VEKGHSVIIIEHHLNI
-882 HVIASADHI
+882 IAAADYV
-891 IDLGPEAGEN
+891 IDLGPEAGEE
-901 GGHVVAAGTPEEIA
+901 GGYVIASGTPEEIM
-915 NNKKS
+915 KEKRS
-920 YTGIALKELLK
+920 HTGKALKTVLI

>member
-1 MSTIQSKKNQKHISI
+1 MPKKSPQKKYITITH
-16 NNARVNNLNNVSC
+16 ARVNNLKDISC

-73 FLDRMNKPDVD
+73 FLDRMNKPDVE

-110 QTEIYDYLRLLFGRI
+110 QTEIYDYLRLLYGRI
-125 GQTMCTCGREVR
+125 GTTMCTCGREVR
-137 KDTPAHAASVIS
+137 KDTPAHAATVIS
-149 SWNEGAKVYLL
+149 EWNEGDRLYVL
-160 FPPIDKERTISESIQ
+160 FPIHVGEHSFEQAIV

-180 GYFRAVSP
+180 GFYRAVMPAS
-188 GSDEIIDLQEK
+188 SDIIDLQQIALSSIDDSDQMLMLGDRIIIK
-199 KKWSDEDYE
+199 KDEAF
-208 SMLIVADRVIV
+208 V
-219 KHDQESL
+219 
-226 SRITDSLETAFVLG
+226 SRLTESLETAFSLG
-240 RGRVIARNLQQS
+240 HGRVTVRNIS
-252 EDFYFSTLFECAFC
+252 SMEDACFSNVYECAFC
-266 NIVYQEPEPRLFS
+266 NIEYQEPEPRLFS

-291 GFGRSIGIDKNLV
+291 GFGRSVGLDASLV
-304 IPDVQLSLS
+304 IPDMHLSLQ

-333 DFARRHSIATNMPYS
+333 DFARRHSIPDAIPYS
-348 ILTEEQKTMLW
+348 MLTEQQRTMLW
-359 NGDTLFPG
+359 EGDALFPG
-367 INGFFAMAEEKAQ
+367 INGFFAYAEEKAA

-395 TQCVDCNSS
+395 TTCHECNGA
-404 RLRQSARRVFVAGK
+404 RLRKSARRVFVAGK
-418 SLPEIMKMTLEQA
+418 ILPEIIRMTIADAYAWFDALQV
-431 SEFYETISL
+431 SESQFKIAEM
-440 TKHQL
+440 
-445 HIVELVLK
+445 VLK
-453 EIRSRLKM
+453 EIHSRLRM
-461 LVDIGLEYITL
+461 LVEIGLEYITL

-508 IGLHARDTWRLLQLL
+508 IGLHHRDTWRLMQLL
-523 KRLKSLGN
+523 KRLRSLGN

-542 ILEADNVIDI
+542 IASADHVIDI

-561 NIMFSGTVDE
+561 EIMFSGSVED
-571 MLKSKQS
+571 MLASKES

-585 GKTSI
+585 GKKHINI
-590 PIPTTRSK
+590 PKIRSK
-598 GNGKVLEIIKPME
+598 GNGHFLEIIEPKE
-611 RTLKGDT
+611 RNLKGDT

-623 GCMTVITGVS
+623 GCITVVTGVS

-642 EVMAPNIKK
+642 EVLAPALKK
-651 KLSGYAG
+651 KYAG
-658 VTGACQQILGME
+658 FAGSIGACKDILGAGNLQAVE
-670 HLGGIELVDQSP
+670 IVDQSP

-704 FSETPAAK
+704 FSETPASK
-712 QFGWRPGNFS
+712 QLGWRAGHFS

-741 EMQFLPDITLECE
+741 EMQFLPDITLPCE

-760 YKKEVRDILFKGK
+760 YKKEARDINYKGA

-781 TVQEALSF
+781 TVHEALAF
-789 FQGNKRIVNKLQTL
+789 FAGSKRIINKLQVL
-803 NDVGLGYIRL
+803 SDVGLGYVRL

-827 IKLAAC
+827 IKLATA
-833 IDEAQSEQ
+833 IDDSRSEK
-841 TLFIFDE
+841 TLFVFDE
-848 PTTGLHLDDIATLIL
+848 PTTGLHLDDINTLL
-863 CFRRL
+863 KCFRAL
-868 IEKGHTVLIIEHNL
+868 VEKGHSVIIIEHHLNI
-882 HVIASADHI
+882 IAAADFV
-891 IDLGPEAGEN
+891 IDLGPEAGDE
-901 GGHVVAAGTPEEIA
+901 GGYVIASGTPEEIM
-915 NNKKS
+915 KEKRS
-920 YTGIALKELLK
+920 HTGKALKTVLI

>member
-1 MSTIQSKKNQKHISI
+1 MPKQSSQKKHITI
-16 NNARVNNLNNVSC
+16 THARVNNLKDISC

-73 FLDRMNKPDVD
+73 FLDRMNKPDVE

-110 QTEIYDYLRLLFGRI
+110 QTEIYDYLRLLYGRI
-125 GQTMCTCGREVR
+125 GTTICTCGREVR
-137 KDTPAHAASVIS
+137 KDTPAHAATVIS
-149 SWNEGAKVYLL
+149 EWNEGDRLYIL
-160 FPPIDKERTISESIQ
+160 FPIHIGEHSFQHAIK

-180 GYFRAVSP
+180 GFYRAVMPAS
-188 GSDEIIDLQEK
+188 SDIIDLQEHVHASIEDADQMLMLGDRIIIK
-199 KKWSDEDYE
+199 KDEAF
-208 SMLIVADRVIV
+208 V
-219 KHDQESL
+219 
-226 SRITDSLETAFVLG
+226 SRLTESLETAFSLG
-240 RGRVIARNLQQS
+240 HGRVTVRNIS
-252 EDFYFSTLFECAFC
+252 SMDDACFSNVHECAFC
-266 NIVYQEPEPRLFS
+266 NIEYQEPEPRLFS

-291 GFGRSIGIDKNLV
+291 GFGRSVGLDTSLV
-304 IPDVQLSLS
+304 IPDMHLSLQ

-333 DFARRHSIATNMPYS
+333 DFARRHSIPDAIPYS
-348 ILTEEQKTMLW
+348 MLTERQRTMLW
-359 NGDTLFPG
+359 EGDTLFPG
-367 INGFFAMAEEKAQ
+367 INGFFAYAEEKAA

-395 TQCVDCNSS
+395 TTCHECNGA
-404 RLRQSARRVFVAGK
+404 RLRKSARRVFIAGK
-418 SLPEIMKMTLEQA
+418 ALPEIIRMTIAQA
-431 SEFYETISL
+431 FAWFDALQVSESQFKIAEM
-440 TKHQL
+440 
-445 HIVELVLK
+445 VLK
-453 EIRSRLKM
+453 EIHSRLRM
-461 LVDIGLEYITL
+461 LVEIGLEYITL

-508 IGLHARDTWRLLQLL
+508 IGLHHRDTWRLMQLL
-523 KRLKSLGN
+523 KRLRSLGN

-542 ILEADNVIDI
+542 IASADHVIDI

-561 NIMFSGTVDE
+561 EIMFSGTVKD
-571 MLKSKQS
+571 MLASNES

-585 GKTSI
+585 GKKNIDI
-590 PIPTTRSK
+590 PKKRSK
-598 GNGKVLEIIKPME
+598 GNGHFLEIIEPKE
-611 RTLKGDT
+611 RNLKGDT

-623 GCMTVITGVS
+623 GCITVVTGVS

-642 EVMAPNIKK
+642 EVLAPALKK
-651 KLSGYAG
+651 KYAG
-658 VTGACQQILGME
+658 FAGSIGACKDILGAGNLQAVE
-670 HLGGIELVDQSP
+670 IVDQSP

-704 FSETPAAK
+704 FAETPASK
-712 QFGWRPGNFS
+712 QLGWRAGHFS

-741 EMQFLPDITLECE
+741 EMQFLPDITLPCE

-760 YKKEVRDILFKGK
+760 YKKEARDIHYKGA

-781 TVQEALSF
+781 TVHEALAF
-789 FQGNKRIVNKLQTL
+789 FAGNKRIINKLQVL
-803 NDVGLGYIRL
+803 SDVGLGYVRL

-827 IKLAAC
+827 IKLATA
-833 IDEAQSEQ
+833 IDDSRSEK
-841 TLFIFDE
+841 TLFVFDE
-848 PTTGLHLDDIATLIL
+848 PTTGLHLDDINTLL
-863 CFRRL
+863 MCFRAL
-868 IEKGHTVLIIEHNL
+868 VEKGHSVIIIEHHLNI
-882 HVIASADHI
+882 IAAADYV
-891 IDLGPEAGEN
+891 IDLGPEAGEE
-901 GGHVVAAGTPEEIA
+901 GGYVIASGTPEEIM
-915 NNKKS
+915 KEKRS
-920 YTGIALKELLK
+920 HTGKALKTVLI

>member
-1 MSTIQSKKNQKHISI
+1 MPKKSPQKKYITITH
-16 NNARVNNLNNVSC
+16 ARVNNLKDISC

-73 FLDRMNKPDVD
+73 FLDRMNKPDVE

-110 QTEIYDYLRLLFGRI
+110 QTEIYDYLRLLYGRI
-125 GQTMCTCGREVR
+125 GTTMCTCGREVR
-137 KDTPAHAASVIS
+137 KDTPAHAATVIS
-149 SWNEGAKVYLL
+149 EWNEGDRLYVL
-160 FPPIDKERTISESIQ
+160 FPIHVGEHSFEQAIL

-180 GYFRAVSP
+180 GFYRAVMPAS
-188 GSDEIIDLQEK
+188 SDIIDLQQIALSSIDDSDQMLMLGDRIIIK
-199 KKWSDEDYE
+199 KDEAF
-208 SMLIVADRVIV
+208 V
-219 KHDQESL
+219 
-226 SRITDSLETAFVLG
+226 SRLTESLETAFSLG
-240 RGRVIARNLQQS
+240 HGRVTVRNIS
-252 EDFYFSTLFECAFC
+252 SMEDACFSNVYECAFC
-266 NIVYQEPEPRLFS
+266 NIEYQEPEPRLFS

-291 GFGRSIGIDKNLV
+291 GFGRSVGLDASLV
-304 IPDVQLSLS
+304 IPDMHLSLQ

-333 DFARRHSIATNMPYS
+333 DFARRHSIPDAIPYS
-348 ILTEEQKTMLW
+348 MLTEQQRTMLW
-359 NGDTLFPG
+359 EGDALFPG
-367 INGFFAMAEEKAQ
+367 INGFFAYAEEKAA

-395 TQCVDCNSS
+395 TTCHECNGA
-404 RLRQSARRVFVAGK
+404 RLRKSARRVFVAGK
-418 SLPEIMKMTLEQA
+418 ILPEIIRMTIADAYAWFDALRV
-431 SEFYETISL
+431 SESQFKIAEM
-440 TKHQL
+440 
-445 HIVELVLK
+445 VLK
-453 EIRSRLKM
+453 EIHSRLRM
-461 LVDIGLEYITL
+461 LVEIGLEYITL

-508 IGLHARDTWRLLQLL
+508 IGLHHRDTWRLMQLL
-523 KRLKSLGN
+523 KRLRSLGN

-542 ILEADNVIDI
+542 IASADHVIDI

-561 NIMFSGTVDE
+561 EIMFSGSVED
-571 MLKSKQS
+571 MLASKES

-585 GKTSI
+585 GKKHIDI
-590 PIPTTRSK
+590 PKKRSK
-598 GNGKVLEIIKPME
+598 GNGHFLEIIEPKE
-611 RTLKGDT
+611 RNLKGDT

-623 GCMTVITGVS
+623 GCITVVTGVS

-642 EVMAPNIKK
+642 EVLAPALKK
-651 KLSGYAG
+651 KYAG
-658 VTGACQQILGME
+658 FAGSIGACKDILGAGNLQAVE
-670 HLGGIELVDQSP
+670 IVDQSP

-704 FSETPAAK
+704 FSETPASK
-712 QFGWRPGNFS
+712 QLGWRAGHFS

-741 EMQFLPDITLECE
+741 EMQFLPDITLPCE

-760 YKKEVRDILFKGK
+760 YKKEARDINYKGA

-781 TVQEALSF
+781 TVHEALAF
-789 FQGNKRIVNKLQTL
+789 FAGSKRIINKLQVL
-803 NDVGLGYIRL
+803 SDVGLGYVRL

-827 IKLAAC
+827 IKLATA
-833 IDEAQSEQ
+833 IDDSRSEK
-841 TLFIFDE
+841 TLFVFDE
-848 PTTGLHLDDIATLIL
+848 PTTGLHLDDINTLL
-863 CFRRL
+863 KCFRAL
-868 IEKGHTVLIIEHNL
+868 VEKGHSVIIIEHHLNI
-882 HVIASADHI
+882 IAAADFV
-891 IDLGPEAGEN
+891 IDLGPEAGDE
-901 GGHVVAAGTPEEIA
+901 GGYVIASGTPEEIM
-915 NNKKS
+915 KEKRS
-920 YTGIALKELLK
+920 HTGKALKTVLI

>member
-1 MSTIQSKKNQKHISI
+1 MPKQSPQKKHITI
-16 NNARVNNLNNVSC
+16 THARVNNLKDISC

-73 FLDRMNKPDVD
+73 FLDRMNKPDVE

-110 QTEIYDYLRLLFGRI
+110 QTEIYDYLRLLYGRI
-125 GQTMCTCGREVR
+125 GTTICTCGREVR

-149 SWNEGAKVYLL
+149 EWNEGDRLYIL
-160 FPPIDKERTISESIQ
+160 FPIHIGEHSFEHAIT

-180 GYFRAVSP
+180 GFYRAVMPAS
-188 GSDEIIDLQEK
+188 SDIIDLQEHVHASIEDADQMLMLGDRIIIK
-199 KKWSDEDYE
+199 KDEAF
-208 SMLIVADRVIV
+208 V
-219 KHDQESL
+219 
-226 SRITDSLETAFVLG
+226 SRLTESLETAFSLG
-240 RGRVIARNLQQS
+240 HGRVTVRNIS
-252 EDFYFSTLFECAFC
+252 SMDDACFSNVHECAFC
-266 NIVYQEPEPRLFS
+266 NIEYQEPEPRLFS

-291 GFGRSIGIDKNLV
+291 GFGRSVGLDTSLV
-304 IPDVQLSLS
+304 IPDMHLSLQ

-333 DFARRHSIATNMPYS
+333 DFARRHSIPDAIPYS
-348 ILTEEQKTMLW
+348 MLTERQRTMLW
-359 NGDTLFPG
+359 EGDALFPG
-367 INGFFAMAEEKAQ
+367 INGFFAYAEEKAA

-395 TQCVDCNSS
+395 TTCHECNGA
-404 RLRQSARRVFVAGK
+404 RLRKSARRVFIAGK
-418 SLPEIMKMTLEQA
+418 TLPEIIRMTIAQA
-431 SEFYETISL
+431 FAWFDALQVSESQFKIAEM
-440 TKHQL
+440 
-445 HIVELVLK
+445 VLK
-453 EIRSRLKM
+453 EIHSRLRM
-461 LVDIGLEYITL
+461 LVEIGLEYITL

-508 IGLHARDTWRLLQLL
+508 IGLHHRDTWRLMQLL
-523 KRLKSLGN
+523 KRLRSLGN

-542 ILEADNVIDI
+542 IASADHVIDI

-561 NIMFSGTVDE
+561 EIMFSGTVKD
-571 MLKSKQS
+571 MLASNES

-585 GKTSI
+585 GKKNIDI
-590 PIPTTRSK
+590 PKKRSK
-598 GNGKVLEIIKPME
+598 GNGHFLEIIEPKE
-611 RTLKGDT
+611 RNLKGDT
-618 VSIPL
+618 VTIPL
-623 GCMTVITGVS
+623 GCITVVTGVS

-642 EVMAPNIKK
+642 EVLAPALKK
-651 KLSGYAG
+651 KYAG
-658 VTGACQQILGME
+658 FAGSIGACKDILGAGNLQAVE
-670 HLGGIELVDQSP
+670 IVDQSP

-704 FSETPAAK
+704 FAETPASK
-712 QFGWRPGNFS
+712 QLGWRAGHFS

-741 EMQFLPDITLECE
+741 EMQFLPDITLPCE

-760 YKKEVRDILFKGK
+760 YKKEARDIHYKGA

-781 TVQEALSF
+781 TVHEALAF
-789 FQGNKRIVNKLQTL
+789 FAGNKRIINKLQVL
-803 NDVGLGYIRL
+803 SDVGLGYVRL

-827 IKLAAC
+827 IKLATA
-833 IDEAQSEQ
+833 IDDSRSEK
-841 TLFIFDE
+841 TLFVFDE
-848 PTTGLHLDDIATLIL
+848 PTTGLHLDDINTLL
-863 CFRRL
+863 MCFRAL
-868 IEKGHTVLIIEHNL
+868 VEKGHSVIIIEHHLNI
-882 HVIASADHI
+882 IAAADYV
-891 IDLGPEAGEN
+891 IDLGPEAGEE
-901 GGHVVAAGTPEEIA
+901 GGYVIASGTPEEIM
-915 NNKKS
+915 KEKRS
-920 YTGIALKELLK
+920 HTGKALKTVLI

>member
-1 MSTIQSKKNQKHISI
+1 MPKQSPQKKHITI
-16 NNARVNNLNNVSC
+16 THARVNNLKDISC

-73 FLDRMNKPDVD
+73 FLDRMNKPDVE

-110 QTEIYDYLRLLFGRI
+110 QTEIYDYLRLLYGRI
-125 GQTMCTCGREVR
+125 GTTICTCGREVR

-149 SWNEGAKVYLL
+149 EWNEGDRLYIL
-160 FPPIDKERTISESIQ
+160 FPIHIGEHSFEHAIT

-180 GYFRAVSP
+180 GFYRAVMPAS
-188 GSDEIIDLQEK
+188 SDIIDLQEHVHASIEDADQMLMLGDRIIIK
-199 KKWSDEDYE
+199 KDEAF
-208 SMLIVADRVIV
+208 V
-219 KHDQESL
+219 
-226 SRITDSLETAFVLG
+226 SRLTESLETAFSLG
-240 RGRVIARNLQQS
+240 HGRVTVRNIS
-252 EDFYFSTLFECAFC
+252 SMDDACFSNVHECAFC
-266 NIVYQEPEPRLFS
+266 NIEYQEPEPRLFS

-291 GFGRSIGIDKNLV
+291 GFGRSVGLDTSLV
-304 IPDVQLSLS
+304 IPDMHLSLQ

-333 DFARRHSIATNMPYS
+333 DFARRHSIPDAIPYS
-348 ILTEEQKTMLW
+348 MLTERQRTMLW
-359 NGDTLFPG
+359 EGDALFPG
-367 INGFFAMAEEKAQ
+367 INGFFAYAEEKAA

-395 TQCVDCNSS
+395 TTCHECNGA
-404 RLRQSARRVFVAGK
+404 RLRKSARRVFIAGK
-418 SLPEIMKMTLEQA
+418 TLPEIIRMTIAQA
-431 SEFYETISL
+431 FAWFDALQVSESQFKIAEM
-440 TKHQL
+440 
-445 HIVELVLK
+445 VLK
-453 EIRSRLKM
+453 EIHSRLRM
-461 LVDIGLEYITL
+461 LVEIGLEYITL

-508 IGLHARDTWRLLQLL
+508 IGLHHRDTWRLMQLL
-523 KRLKSLGN
+523 KRLRSLGN

-542 ILEADNVIDI
+542 IASADHVIDI

-561 NIMFSGTVDE
+561 EIMFSGTVKD
-571 MLKSKQS
+571 MLASNES

-585 GKTSI
+585 GKKNIDI
-590 PIPTTRSK
+590 PKKRSK
-598 GNGKVLEIIKPME
+598 GNGHFLEIIEPKE
-611 RTLKGDT
+611 RNLKGDT

-623 GCMTVITGVS
+623 GCITVVTGVS

-642 EVMAPNIKK
+642 EVLAPALKK
-651 KLSGYAG
+651 KYAG
-658 VTGACQQILGME
+658 FAGSIGACKDILGAGNLQAVE
-670 HLGGIELVDQSP
+670 IVDQSP

-704 FSETPAAK
+704 FAETPASK
-712 QFGWRPGNFS
+712 QLGWRAGHFS

-741 EMQFLPDITLECE
+741 EMQFLPDITLPCE

-760 YKKEVRDILFKGK
+760 YKKEARDIHYKGA

-781 TVQEALSF
+781 TVHEALSF
-789 FQGNKRIVNKLQTL
+789 FAGNKRIINKLQVL
-803 NDVGLGYIRL
+803 SDVGLGYVRL

-827 IKLAAC
+827 IKLATA
-833 IDEAQSEQ
+833 IDDSRSEK
-841 TLFIFDE
+841 TLFVFDE
-848 PTTGLHLDDIATLIL
+848 PTTGLHLDDINTLL
-863 CFRRL
+863 MCFRAL
-868 IEKGHTVLIIEHNL
+868 VEKGHSVIIIEHHLNI
-882 HVIASADHI
+882 IAAADYV
-891 IDLGPEAGEN
+891 IDLGPEAGEE
-901 GGHVVAAGTPEEIA
+901 GGYVIASGTPEEIM
-915 NNKKS
+915 KEKRS
-920 YTGIALKELLK
+920 HTGKALKTVLI

>member
-1 MSTIQSKKNQKHISI
+1 MPKQSPQKKHITI
-16 NNARVNNLNNVSC
+16 THARVNNLKDISC

-73 FLDRMNKPDVD
+73 FLDRMNKPDVE

-110 QTEIYDYLRLLFGRI
+110 QTEIYDYLRLLYGRI
-125 GQTMCTCGREVR
+125 GTTICTCGREVR
-137 KDTPAHAASVIS
+137 KDTPAHAATVIS
-149 SWNEGAKVYLL
+149 EWNEGDRLYIL
-160 FPPIDKERTISESIQ
+160 FPIHIGEHSFEHAIR

-180 GYFRAVSP
+180 GFYRAVLPAS
-188 GSDEIIDLQEK
+188 SDIIDLQEHVHASIEDADQMLMLGDRIIIK
-199 KKWSDEDYE
+199 KDEAF
-208 SMLIVADRVIV
+208 V
-219 KHDQESL
+219 
-226 SRITDSLETAFVLG
+226 SRLTESLETAFSLG
-240 RGRVIARNLQQS
+240 HGRVTVRNISLM
-252 EDFYFSTLFECAFC
+252 EDACFSNVHECAFC
-266 NIVYQEPEPRLFS
+266 NIEYQEPEPRLFS

-291 GFGRSIGIDKNLV
+291 GFGRSVGLDASLV
-304 IPDVQLSLS
+304 IPDMHLSLQ

-333 DFARRHSIATNMPYS
+333 DFARRHSISISIPYS
-348 ILTEEQKTMLW
+348 MLTEQQRNMLW
-359 NGDTLFPG
+359 EGDALFPG
-367 INGFFAMAEEKAQ
+367 INGFFAYAEEKAA

-395 TQCVDCNSS
+395 TTCHECNGA
-404 RLRQSARRVFVAGK
+404 RLRRSARRVFVAGK
-418 SLPEIMKMTLEQA
+418 ILPEIIRMTIADAYAWFDALEV
-431 SEFYETISL
+431 SESQFKIAEM
-440 TKHQL
+440 
-445 HIVELVLK
+445 VLK
-453 EIRSRLKM
+453 EIHSRLRM
-461 LVDIGLEYITL
+461 LVEIGLEYITL

-508 IGLHARDTWRLLQLL
+508 IGLHHRDTWRLMQLL
-523 KRLKSLGN
+523 KRLRSLGN

-542 ILEADNVIDI
+542 IASADHVIDI

-561 NIMFSGTVDE
+561 EIMFSGTVKD
-571 MLKSKQS
+571 MLASNES

-585 GKTSI
+585 GKKKIDI
-590 PIPTTRSK
+590 PKKRSK
-598 GNGKVLEIIKPME
+598 GNGHVLEIIEPKE
-611 RTLKGDT
+611 RNLKGDT

-623 GCMTVITGVS
+623 GCITVVTGVS

-642 EVMAPNIKK
+642 EVLAPALKK
-651 KLSGYAG
+651 KYAG
-658 VTGACQQILGME
+658 FAGSIGACKDILGAGNLQAVE
-670 HLGGIELVDQSP
+670 IVDQSP

-704 FSETPAAK
+704 FAETPASK
-712 QFGWRPGNFS
+712 QLGWRAGHFS

-741 EMQFLPDITLECE
+741 EMQFLPDITLPCE

-760 YKKEVRDILFKGK
+760 YKKEARDITYKGA

-781 TVQEALSF
+781 TVHEALAF
-789 FQGNKRIVNKLQTL
+789 FAGNKRIINKLQVL
-803 NDVGLGYIRL
+803 SDVGLGYVRL

-827 IKLAAC
+827 IKLATA
-833 IDEAQSEQ
+833 IDDSRSEK
-841 TLFIFDE
+841 TLFVFDE
-848 PTTGLHLDDIATLIL
+848 PTTGLHLDDINTLL
-863 CFRRL
+863 MCFRAL
-868 IEKGHTVLIIEHNL
+868 VEKGHSVIIIEHHLNI
-882 HVIASADHI
+882 IAAADYV
-891 IDLGPEAGEN
+891 IDLGPEAGEE
-901 GGHVVAAGTPEEIA
+901 GGYVIASGTPEEIM
-915 NNKKS
+915 KEKRS
-920 YTGIALKELLK
+920 HTGKALKTVLT

>member
-1 MSTIQSKKNQKHISI
+1 MPKKSPQKKYITITH
-16 NNARVNNLNNVSC
+16 ARVNNLKDISC

-73 FLDRMNKPDVD
+73 FLDRMNKPDVE

-110 QTEIYDYLRLLFGRI
+110 QTEIYDYLRLLYGRI
-125 GQTMCTCGREVR
+125 GTTMCTCGRDVR
-137 KDTPAHAASVIS
+137 KDTPAHAATVIS
-149 SWNEGAKVYLL
+149 EWNEGDRLYVL
-160 FPPIDKERTISESIQ
+160 FPIHVGEHSFEQAIG

-180 GYFRAVSP
+180 GFYRAVMPAS
-188 GSDEIIDLQEK
+188 SDIIDLQQIALSSIDDSDQMLMLGDRIIIK
-199 KKWSDEDYE
+199 KDEAF
-208 SMLIVADRVIV
+208 V
-219 KHDQESL
+219 
-226 SRITDSLETAFVLG
+226 SRLTESLETAFSLG
-240 RGRVIARNLQQS
+240 HGRVTVRNIS
-252 EDFYFSTLFECAFC
+252 SMEDACFSNVYECAFC
-266 NIVYQEPEPRLFS
+266 NIEYQEPEPRLFS

-291 GFGRSIGIDKNLV
+291 GFGRSVGLDASLV
-304 IPDVQLSLS
+304 IPDMHLSLQ

-333 DFARRHSIATNMPYS
+333 DFARRHSIPDAIPYS
-348 ILTEEQKTMLW
+348 MLTEQQRTMLW
-359 NGDTLFPG
+359 EGDALFPG
-367 INGFFAMAEEKAQ
+367 INGFFAYAEEKAA

-395 TQCVDCNSS
+395 TTCHECNGA
-404 RLRQSARRVFVAGK
+404 RLRKSARRVFVAGK
-418 SLPEIMKMTLEQA
+418 ILPEIIRMTIADAYAWFDALRV
-431 SEFYETISL
+431 SESQFKIAEM
-440 TKHQL
+440 
-445 HIVELVLK
+445 VLK
-453 EIRSRLKM
+453 EIHSRLRM
-461 LVDIGLEYITL
+461 LVEIGLEYITL

-508 IGLHARDTWRLLQLL
+508 IGLHHRDTWRLMQLL
-523 KRLKSLGN
+523 KRLRSLGN

-542 ILEADNVIDI
+542 IASADHVIDI

-561 NIMFSGTVDE
+561 EIMFSGSVED
-571 MLKSKQS
+571 MLASKES

-585 GKTSI
+585 GKKHIDI
-590 PIPTTRSK
+590 PKKRSK
-598 GNGKVLEIIKPME
+598 GNGHFLEIIEPKE
-611 RTLKGDT
+611 RNLKGDT

-623 GCMTVITGVS
+623 GCITVVTGVS

-642 EVMAPNIKK
+642 EVLAPALKK
-651 KLSGYAG
+651 KYAG
-658 VTGACQQILGME
+658 FAGSIGACKDILGAGNLQAVE
-670 HLGGIELVDQSP
+670 IVDQSP

-704 FSETPAAK
+704 FSETPASK
-712 QFGWRPGNFS
+712 QLGWRAGHFS

-741 EMQFLPDITLECE
+741 EMQFLPDITLPCE

-760 YKKEVRDILFKGK
+760 YKKEARDINYKGA

-781 TVQEALSF
+781 TVHEALAF
-789 FQGNKRIVNKLQTL
+789 FAGSKRIINKLQVL
-803 NDVGLGYIRL
+803 SDVGLGYVRL

-827 IKLAAC
+827 IKLATA
-833 IDEAQSEQ
+833 IDDSRSEK
-841 TLFIFDE
+841 TLFVFDE
-848 PTTGLHLDDIATLIL
+848 PTTGLHLDDINTLL
-863 CFRRL
+863 KCFRAL
-868 IEKGHTVLIIEHNL
+868 VEKGHSVIIIEHHLNI
-882 HVIASADHI
+882 IAAADFV
-891 IDLGPEAGEN
+891 IDLGPEAGDE
-901 GGHVVAAGTPEEIA
+901 GGYVIASGTPEEIM
-915 NNKKS
+915 KEKRS
-920 YTGIALKELLK
+920 HTGKALKTVLI

>member
-1 MSTIQSKKNQKHISI
+1 MPKQSPQKKHITI
-16 NNARVNNLNNVSC
+16 THARVNNLKDISC

-73 FLDRMNKPDVD
+73 FLDRMNKPDVE

-110 QTEIYDYLRLLFGRI
+110 QTEIYDYLRLLYGRI
-125 GQTMCTCGREVR
+125 GITICTCGREVR

-149 SWNEGAKVYLL
+149 EWNEGDRLYIL
-160 FPPIDKERTISESIQ
+160 FPIHIGEHSFDHAIQ

-180 GYFRAVSP
+180 GFYRAVMPAS
-188 GSDEIIDLQEK
+188 SDIIDLQEHVHASIEDADQMLMLGDRIIIK
-199 KKWSDEDYE
+199 KDEAF
-208 SMLIVADRVIV
+208 V
-219 KHDQESL
+219 
-226 SRITDSLETAFVLG
+226 SRLTESLETAFSLG
-240 RGRVIARNLQQS
+240 HGRVTVRNIS
-252 EDFYFSTLFECAFC
+252 SMDDACFSNVHECAFC
-266 NIVYQEPEPRLFS
+266 NIEYQEPEPRLFS

-291 GFGRSIGIDKNLV
+291 GFGRSVGLDTSLV
-304 IPDVQLSLS
+304 IPDMHLSLQ

-333 DFARRHSIATNMPYS
+333 DFARRHSIPDAIPYS
-348 ILTEEQKTMLW
+348 MLTERQRTMLW
-359 NGDTLFPG
+359 EGDALFPG
-367 INGFFAMAEEKAQ
+367 INGFFAYAEEKAA

-395 TQCVDCNSS
+395 TTCHECNGA
-404 RLRQSARRVFVAGK
+404 RLRKSARRVFIAGK
-418 SLPEIMKMTLEQA
+418 TLPEIIRMTIAQA
-431 SEFYETISL
+431 FAWFDALQVSESQFKIAEM
-440 TKHQL
+440 
-445 HIVELVLK
+445 VLK
-453 EIRSRLKM
+453 EIHSRLRM
-461 LVDIGLEYITL
+461 LVEIGLEYITL

-508 IGLHARDTWRLLQLL
+508 IGLHHRDTWRLMQLL
-523 KRLKSLGN
+523 KRLRSLGN

-542 ILEADNVIDI
+542 IASADHVIDI

-561 NIMFSGTVDE
+561 EIMFSGTVKD
-571 MLKSKQS
+571 MLASNES

-585 GKTSI
+585 GKKNIDI
-590 PIPTTRSK
+590 PKKRSK
-598 GNGKVLEIIKPME
+598 GNGHFLEIIEPKE
-611 RTLKGDT
+611 RNLKGDT

-623 GCMTVITGVS
+623 GCITVVTGVS

-642 EVMAPNIKK
+642 EVLAPALKK
-651 KLSGYAG
+651 KYAG
-658 VTGACQQILGME
+658 FAGSIGACKDILGAGNLQAVE
-670 HLGGIELVDQSP
+670 IVDQSP

-704 FSETPAAK
+704 FAETPASK
-712 QFGWRPGNFS
+712 QLGWRAGHFS

-741 EMQFLPDITLECE
+741 EMQFLPDITLPCE

-760 YKKEVRDILFKGK
+760 YKKEARDIHYKGA

-781 TVQEALSF
+781 TVHEALAF
-789 FQGNKRIVNKLQTL
+789 FAGNKRIINKLQVL
-803 NDVGLGYIRL
+803 SDVGLGYVRL

-827 IKLAAC
+827 IKLATA
-833 IDEAQSEQ
+833 IDDSRSEK
-841 TLFIFDE
+841 TLFVFDE
-848 PTTGLHLDDIATLIL
+848 PTTGLHLDDINTLL
-863 CFRRL
+863 MCFRAL
-868 IEKGHTVLIIEHNL
+868 VEKGHSVIIIEHHLNI
-882 HVIASADHI
+882 IAAADYV
-891 IDLGPEAGEN
+891 IDLGPEAGEE
-901 GGHVVAAGTPEEIA
+901 GGYVIASGTPEEIM
-915 NNKKS
+915 KEKRS
-920 YTGIALKELLK
+920 HTGKALKTVLI

>member
-1 MSTIQSKKNQKHISI
+1 MPKQSPQKKHITI
-16 NNARVNNLNNVSC
+16 THARVNNLKDISC

-73 FLDRMNKPDVD
+73 FLDRMNKPDVE

-110 QTEIYDYLRLLFGRI
+110 QTEIYDYLRLLYGRI
-125 GQTMCTCGREVR
+125 GTTICTCGREVR
-137 KDTPAHAASVIS
+137 KDTPAHAATVIS
-149 SWNEGAKVYLL
+149 EWNEGDRLYIL
-160 FPPIDKERTISESIQ
+160 FPIHIGEHSFEHAIK

-180 GYFRAVSP
+180 GFYRAVMPAS
-188 GSDEIIDLQEK
+188 SDIIDLQEYVHASIEDADQMLMLGDRIIIK
-199 KKWSDEDYE
+199 KDEAF
-208 SMLIVADRVIV
+208 V
-219 KHDQESL
+219 
-226 SRITDSLETAFVLG
+226 SRLTESLETAFSLG
-240 RGRVIARNLQQS
+240 HGRVTVRNIS
-252 EDFYFSTLFECAFC
+252 SMEDACFSNVHECAFC
-266 NIVYQEPEPRLFS
+266 NIEYQEPEPRLFS

-291 GFGRSIGIDKNLV
+291 GFGRSVGLDTSLV
-304 IPDVQLSLS
+304 IPDMHLSLQ

-333 DFARRHSIATNMPYS
+333 DFARRHSIPDAIPYS
-348 ILTEEQKTMLW
+348 MLTERQRTMLW
-359 NGDTLFPG
+359 EGDALFPG
-367 INGFFAMAEEKAQ
+367 INGFFAYAEEKAA

-395 TQCVDCNSS
+395 TTCHECNGA
-404 RLRQSARRVFVAGK
+404 RLRKSARRVFVAGK
-418 SLPEIMKMTLEQA
+418 ILPEIIRMTIADAYAWFDALEV
-431 SEFYETISL
+431 SESQFKIAEM
-440 TKHQL
+440 
-445 HIVELVLK
+445 VLK
-453 EIRSRLKM
+453 EIHSRLRM
-461 LVDIGLEYITL
+461 LVEIGLEYITL

-508 IGLHARDTWRLLQLL
+508 IGLHHRDTWRLMQLL
-523 KRLKSLGN
+523 KRLRSLGN

-542 ILEADNVIDI
+542 IASADHVIDI
-552 GPKAGELGG
+552 GPQAGELGG
-561 NIMFSGTVDE
+561 EIMFSGTVKD
-571 MLKSKQS
+571 MLASNES

-585 GKTSI
+585 GKKNIDI
-590 PIPTTRSK
+590 PKKRSK
-598 GNGKVLEIIKPME
+598 GNGHFLEIIEPKE
-611 RTLKGDT
+611 RNLKGDT

-623 GCMTVITGVS
+623 GCITVVTGVS

-642 EVMAPNIKK
+642 EVLAPALKK
-651 KLSGYAG
+651 KYAG
-658 VTGACQQILGME
+658 FAGSIGACKDILGAGNLQAVE
-670 HLGGIELVDQSP
+670 IVDQSP

-704 FSETPAAK
+704 FAETPASK
-712 QFGWRPGNFS
+712 QLGWRAGHFS

-741 EMQFLPDITLECE
+741 EMQFLPDITLPCE

-760 YKKEVRDILFKGK
+760 YKKEARDINYKGA

-781 TVQEALSF
+781 TVHEALAF
-789 FQGNKRIVNKLQTL
+789 FAGNKRIINKLQVL
-803 NDVGLGYIRL
+803 SDVGLGYVRL

-827 IKLAAC
+827 IKLATA
-833 IDEAQSEQ
+833 IDDSRSEK
-841 TLFIFDE
+841 TLFVFDE
-848 PTTGLHLDDIATLIL
+848 PTTGLHLDDINTLL
-863 CFRRL
+863 MCFRAL
-868 IEKGHTVLIIEHNL
+868 VDKGHSVIIIEHHLNI
-882 HVIASADHI
+882 IAAADYV
-891 IDLGPEAGEN
+891 IDLGPEAGEE
-901 GGHVVAAGTPEEIA
+901 GGYVIASGTPEEIM
-915 NNKKS
+915 KEKRS
-920 YTGIALKELLK
+920 HTGKALKTVLI